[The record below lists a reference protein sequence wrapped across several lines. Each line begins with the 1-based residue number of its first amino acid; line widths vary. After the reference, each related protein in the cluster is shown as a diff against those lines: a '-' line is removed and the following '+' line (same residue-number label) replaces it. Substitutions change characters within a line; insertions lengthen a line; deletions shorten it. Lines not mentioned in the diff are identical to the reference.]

1 MISNSDYTQDYTHEY
16 QLAETAYLQGNYQQS
31 ATIIDGLVSKFSNDP
46 SVRLLRGHIYCYGLY
61 QYEIGKKEYER
72 VLKISTD
79 PEFLQFA
86 NSGLEYANSCL
97 SQMDDAPEERFHQGL
112 DRQQFNGGDSGGH
125 YRETTADPAEL
136 LTWRQPEDL
145 TADEDFDLA
154 ALNFNV
160 DVSGQL
166 FPSQVT
172 DYFSIDSN
180 TSDQKQSQVAT
191 GYHNNEQET
200 LTDAF
205 AFGYTQEDG
214 SEDLAGNPFD
224 ALPVAATAEAVDD
237 TGFFNISPAA
247 HRAFATF
254 DPDRTATSQ
263 ADSASERHDTPAASS
278 TNDRAQTAAA
288 EHQDRQFTLDD
299 PQELA
304 SRPTMIFN
312 PKASTMQHGEN
323 SSPAVD
329 EAAARAEA
337 AASSAFV
344 PENHQNGDRVSFSV
358 EDISDALNE
367 ISGALPLAWPPTGQQ
382 AGTANWLT
390 DDRAEA
396 AETNRANGGNGYSD
410 VDLDIASMGISPALQ
425 AAFQPHSTTSGSLH
439 NGRGAALND
448 SSEPSFMNNH
458 GNSGPISGDEPQ
470 SGFLDLPDDFL
481 DRATPSSFNIPR
493 SSGMFD
499 DSSTFINGV
508 SISGIKNP
516 QPGTISNIYR
526 EDGPNMTNL
535 VTPQGIFAPFENASF
550 QKKQWLIS
558 SVAGIGT
565 ALAIAGATCVM
576 SLTLDAKKEAVR
588 TPLQQAG
595 GIMALVGGLTSFGV
609 ATLLAGRYTKQVGR
623 GVRDLQSNF
632 EQVAQG
638 NMTARATIAS
648 QDELGQL
655 ASSFNYMLQSVV
667 VSNSEAQRKAREM
680 EQAKDELQRQVIRLL
695 DDVEGAARGDLTV
708 KAEVTAD
715 VLGAVADSFNL
726 TIDSLRQIVQQV
738 QVAAVQVNQGST
750 ESEAFA
756 RRLSSDA
763 LSQAEELAVTV
774 NSVQMMTASIK
785 RVAESARESEEVA
798 RTASSTALR
807 GGEAVDRT
815 VAGIQEIRETVA
827 ESTRKVKR
835 LAESSQQISQIVSVI
850 SQIAS
855 RTNLLALNA
864 SIEAARA
871 GESGKGFAIVADE
884 VRQLADRS
892 AKALKEIEHI
902 VLQIQSETGSVMA
915 AMEQGTQQVI
925 QGTKLAEQA
934 KRSLD
939 DIIQVSNRI
948 DALVRSITSDTIEQR
963 ETSKAVTEVMQSVE
977 IQAQST
983 SQEAQKVSSS
993 LENLVVVARNLL
1005 TYVERFKVE

>member
-1 MISNSDYTQDYTHEY
+1 MISNPDRMQDYTQDY
-16 QLAETAYLQGNYQQS
+16 QLAEAAYLQGNYEK
-31 ATIIDGLVSKFSNDP
+31 AAEIIDPLVTKFQDDP

-61 QYEIGKKEYER
+61 QYEIGKKEYEY
-72 VLKISTD
+72 VLTISTD

-86 NSGLEYANSCL
+86 NSGLEYATSCL
-97 SQMDDAPEERFHQGL
+97 SEAG
-112 DRQQFNGGDSGGH
+112 DRSSQQQFKDGDSGGH
-125 YRETTADPAEL
+125 YRDTSADSAEL

-160 DVSGQL
+160 DMSGQL
-166 FPSQVT
+166 FPTQAT
-172 DYFSIDSN
+172 DYFFSADTNVSN
-180 TSDQKQSQVAT
+180 QQQPPLTT
-191 GYHNNEQET
+191 GFHHDEQET

-205 AFGYTQEDG
+205 AFGYTQDNDATENPGDG
-214 SEDLAGNPFD
+214 IFHNLPLSATSE
-224 ALPVAATAEAVDD
+224 AADD
-237 TGFFNISPAA
+237 TGFFNISPAD
-247 HRAFATF
+247 HRAFASF
-254 DPDRTATSQ
+254 DPDRSGSTFESAARVDAALGEKESKLDRPVVDNRSQ
-263 ADSASERHDTPAASS
+263 SKFHPDEPTPLS
-278 TNDRAQTAAA
+278 D
-288 EHQDRQFTLDD
+288 
-299 PQELA
+299 
-304 SRPTMIFN
+304 RPTMIFSN
-312 PKASTMQHGEN
+312 D
-323 SSPAVD
+323 SPNQIANNNEKDLAPV
-329 EAAARAEA
+329 A
-337 AASSAFV
+337 
-344 PENHQNGDRVSFSV
+344 FSV
-358 EDISDALNE
+358 EDISGALNE
-367 ISGALPLAWPPTGQQ
+367 ISGALPMAWPPVNHSSDNSSWMNDDSPGDALKIETERELNKPATNDFTDFGVAQVFQEAFNPQAFNLATENHLESPSNPQFTPVGQPEQ
-382 AGTANWLT
+382 ASI
-390 DDRAEA
+390 DDRE
-396 AETNRANGGNGYSD
+396 
-410 VDLDIASMGISPALQ
+410 L
-425 AAFQPHSTTSGSLH
+425 
-439 NGRGAALND
+439 
-448 SSEPSFMNNH
+448 
-458 GNSGPISGDEPQ
+458 Q

-481 DRATPSSFNIPR
+481 QQPAPASTDMPKSSA
-493 SSGMFD
+493 MFD

-508 SISGIKNP
+508 SISGIKS
-516 QPGTISNIYR
+516 QPPGAMSSIYR
-526 EDGPNMTNL
+526 DDRSHLTNIA
-535 VTPQGIFAPFENASF
+535 PAQGMFAPFENASF

-558 SVAGIGT
+558 SAAGLG
-565 ALAIAGATCVM
+565 AAVAIAGVTFVS
-576 SLTLDAKKEAVR
+576 SLTLPKNAEAAR
-588 TPLQQAG
+588 EPLRNAG
-595 GIMALVGGLTSFGV
+595 FVMMMVGGLTSFGI
-609 ATLLAGRYTKQVGR
+609 TKFLTGRYTKQVSR
-623 GVRDLQSNF
+623 SVRDLQSNF
-632 EQVAQG
+632 EQVSQG
-638 NMTARATIAS
+638 NMSARAMVSS
-648 QDELGQL
+648 QDELGL
-655 ASSFNYMLQSVV
+655 LSSSFNYMLQSVV
-667 VSNSEAQRKAREM
+667 TSNSEAQRKARDM
-680 EQAKDELQRQVIRLL
+680 ELAKDELQRQVIRLL

-738 QVAAVQVNQGST
+738 QVAAVQVNQSST

-807 GGEAVDRT
+807 GGEAVERT

>member
-1 MISNSDYTQDYTHEY
+1 LTGSKMISNSDYAQDQAQDYAQEY
-16 QLAETAYLQGNYQQS
+16 QLAEAAYLQGDYQHA
-31 ATIIDGLVSKFSNDP
+31 ATIIDKLVAKCNTDP

-61 QYEIGKKEYER
+61 QYEIGRQEYEY
-72 VLKISTD
+72 VLSISAD
-79 PEFLQFA
+79 DEFIQFA
-86 NSGLEYANSCL
+86 TSGLEYAKSCL
-97 SQMDDAPEERFHQGL
+97 SQMGERADNGKF
-112 DRQQFNGGDSGGH
+112 DNGGDSGGH
-125 YRETTADPAEL
+125 YRQTAADSAEL

-160 DVSGQL
+160 DPSGQL
-166 FPSQVT
+166 FPTQAT
-172 DYFSIDSN
+172 DFFASN
-180 TSDQKQSQVAT
+180 DDPHVKHPPAVAT
-191 GYHNNEQET
+191 GFHNNEQET

-205 AFGYTQEDG
+205 AFGYTQDNSK
-214 SEDLAGNPFD
+214 SEDLGESPFSIEQNHTSKAAAAD
-224 ALPVAATAEAVDD
+224 AD

-247 HRAFATF
+247 QRAFASF
-254 DPDRTATSQ
+254 DPDVERGSEPASPPSDRQSPADLQFDTHDSSNNPTILSFSGDAALDLEFSPPVATATNNV
-263 ADSASERHDTPAASS
+263 D
-278 TNDRAQTAAA
+278 DRNAQI
-288 EHQDRQFTLDD
+288 D
-299 PQELA
+299 
-304 SRPTMIFN
+304 
-312 PKASTMQHGEN
+312 
-323 SSPAVD
+323 
-329 EAAARAEA
+329 
-337 AASSAFV
+337 
-344 PENHQNGDRVSFSV
+344 FSV
-358 EDISDALNE
+358 EDISDALNQ
-367 ISGALPLAWPPTGQQ
+367 ISGALPQAWPPTSQQ
-382 AGTANWLT
+382 SSTPNWLADSYDVEHESANHRST
-390 DDRAEA
+390 GEMDDL
-396 AETNRANGGNGYSD
+396 
-410 VDLDIASMGISPALQ
+410 LDISSSNNLAPSLQEAFKPQPASQPEWKN
-425 AAFQPHSTTSGSLH
+425 AASIVDAEES
-439 NGRGAALND
+439 
-448 SSEPSFMNNH
+448 
-458 GNSGPISGDEPQ
+458 Q
-470 SGFLDLPDDFL
+470 SGFFDLPDDL
-481 DRATPSSFNIPR
+481 MEQVTPSSMQMPK

-508 SISGIKNP
+508 SISGIKTP
-516 QPGTISNIYR
+516 QTGYSSNVYR
-526 EDGPNMTNL
+526 EDSSNMTNF
-535 VTPQGIFAPFENASF
+535 TPQQGVFAPFENASL

-558 SVAGIGT
+558 GAAGLS
-565 ALAIAGATCVM
+565 AAVAIAGITFGI
-576 SLTLDAKKEAVR
+576 SLTAKNTAR
-588 TPLQQAG
+588 NPIQNAGLIAALFG
-595 GIMALVGGLTSFGV
+595 GITSLGVTRILT
-609 ATLLAGRYTKQVGR
+609 GRYTKQVNR
-623 GVRDLQSNF
+623 SVLDLQANF

-638 NMTARATIAS
+638 NMGARATVYS

-655 ASSFNYMLQSVV
+655 SSSFNYMLQSVV
-667 VSNSEAQRKAREM
+667 TSNSEAQRKAREM

-798 RTASSTALR
+798 RTASSTALK

-892 AKALKEIEHI
+892 AKALKEIEQI
-902 VLQIQSETGSVMA
+902 VLQIQSETGQVMA

-948 DALVRSITSDTIEQR
+948 DALVRSITTDTIEQR

>member
-1 MISNSDYTQDYTHEY
+1 MISNADRMQDYTQDY
-16 QLAETAYLQGNYQQS
+16 QLAEAAYLQGNYEK
-31 ATIIDGLVSKFSNDP
+31 AAAIIDTLVTKFHDDP

-61 QYEIGKKEYER
+61 QYEIGKKEYEY
-72 VLKISTD
+72 VLGIATD
-79 PEFLQFA
+79 PEFIQFA
-86 NSGLEYANSCL
+86 NSGLEYATSCL
-97 SQMDDAPEERFHQGL
+97 SQTSEASAQER
-112 DRQQFNGGDSGGH
+112 FNGGDSGGH
-125 YRETTADPAEL
+125 YRDTSADSAEL

-160 DVSGQL
+160 DMSGQL
-166 FPSQVT
+166 FPSQGT
-172 DYFSIDSN
+172 DFFAIETNAPS
-180 TSDQKQSQVAT
+180 QKPPPVAT
-191 GYHNNEQET
+191 GFYNNEQET

-205 AFGYTQEDG
+205 AFGYDRTDNPSNQVF
-214 SEDLAGNPFD
+214 EDLP
-224 ALPVAATAEAVDD
+224 LAATSEAADD

-254 DPDRTATSQ
+254 DPDL
-263 ADSASERHDTPAASS
+263 ASEKATAPTREEPLGVAERPTLVVPV
-278 TNDRAQTAAA
+278 NGAAA
-288 EHQDRQFTLDD
+288 HL
-299 PQELA
+299 
-304 SRPTMIFN
+304 
-312 PKASTMQHGEN
+312 
-323 SSPAVD
+323 
-329 EAAARAEA
+329 
-337 AASSAFV
+337 V
-344 PENHQNGDRVSFSV
+344 PEQVEFSV

-367 ISGALPLAWPPTGQQ
+367 ISGALPMAWPPTAQSSE
-382 AGTANWLT
+382 TPNWMSANSIADNL
-390 DDRAEA
+390 DDRPRVQ
-396 AETNRANGGNGYSD
+396 NNGMAPDGFDLAVAQVFQDTFQPQSSD
-410 VDLDIASMGISPALQ
+410 VLATNSPEPTPKPQFTGIDRQLAS
-425 AAFQPHSTTSGSLH
+425 T
-439 NGRGAALND
+439 ND
-448 SSEPSFMNNH
+448 D
-458 GNSGPISGDEPQ
+458 GPQ
-470 SGFLDLPDDFL
+470 SGFFDLPDNFL
-481 DRATPSSFNIPR
+481 EQPVPSAIVLPK

-508 SISGIKNP
+508 SISGIKN
-516 QPGTISNIYR
+516 QPGGSISNIYR
-526 EDGPNMTNL
+526 EDSPNMTNL
-535 VTPQGIFAPFENASF
+535 TPSQGMFAPFENASF

-558 SVAGIGT
+558 GAAGLG
-565 ALAIAGATCVM
+565 AAVAIASVTFATSM
-576 SLTLDAKKEAVR
+576 SLAPRDAARE
-588 TPLQQAG
+588 PLQKAG
-595 GIMALVGGLTSFGV
+595 ALMMLVGGLTSFGI
-609 ATLLAGRYTKQVGR
+609 TKILTGRYTKQVSR
-623 GVRDLQSNF
+623 SVRDLQSNF

-638 NMTARATIAS
+638 NMGARASVSS
-648 QDELGQL
+648 QDELGL
-655 ASSFNYMLQSVV
+655 LSSSFNYMLQSVV
-667 VSNSEAQRKAREM
+667 TSNSEAQRKAREM
-680 EQAKDELQRQVIRLL
+680 ELAKDELQRQVIRLL

-738 QVAAVQVNQGST
+738 QVAAVQVNQSST

-807 GGEAVDRT
+807 GGEAVERT

-902 VLQIQSETGSVMA
+902 VLQIQSETGQVMA

-925 QGTKLAEQA
+925 AGTKLAEQA

-948 DALVRSITSDTIEQR
+948 DSLVRSITSDTIEQR

>member
-1 MISNSDYTQDYTHEY
+1 MVSNSDYAQDYAAEY
-16 QLAETAYLQGNYQQS
+16 QFAETAYLQGNYEKA
-31 ATIIDGLVSKFSNDP
+31 ATIIDTLVAKFETDP

-61 QYEIGKKEYER
+61 QHEIGKKEYEY

-79 PEFLQFA
+79 PEFIQFA

-97 SQMDDAPEERFHQGL
+97 TQGTTSAHL
-112 DRQQFNGGDSGGH
+112 DRFNGGDSGGH
-125 YRETTADPAEL
+125 YRETTVDSAEL

-145 TADEDFDLA
+145 ASDEDFDLA

-160 DVSGQL
+160 DTSGQL
-166 FPSQVT
+166 FTTQGT
-172 DYFSIDSN
+172 DFFSIDGESSEQN
-180 TSDQKQSQVAT
+180 GKHRGKYQPVAT
-191 GYHNNEQET
+191 GFYNNEQET
-200 LTDAF
+200 LSDAF
-205 AFGYTQEDG
+205 AFGYNPEDKDNESQELD
-214 SEDLAGNPFD
+214 SPFRVD
-224 ALPVAATAEAVDD
+224 AEPISSGEPSNSTTD
-237 TGFFNISPAA
+237 FFNISPAA
-247 HRAFATF
+247 HRAFASF
-254 DPDRTATSQ
+254 DPDLAVAGAANNRPEQPSDKYDDPVDDPSNRATMLFSS
-263 ADSASERHDTPAASS
+263 DLHSSSSEPNSPLPATPVGAASRS
-278 TNDRAQTAAA
+278 
-288 EHQDRQFTLDD
+288 E
-299 PQELA
+299 
-304 SRPTMIFN
+304 
-312 PKASTMQHGEN
+312 QH
-323 SSPAVD
+323 PAHPSD
-329 EAAARAEA
+329 
-337 AASSAFV
+337 
-344 PENHQNGDRVSFSV
+344 FSV
-358 EDISDALNE
+358 EEISDALNQM
-367 ISGALPLAWPPTGQQ
+367 SGALPQAWPPTNQQ
-382 AGTANWLT
+382 SNTPNWLT
-390 DDRAEA
+390 
-396 AETNRANGGNGYSD
+396 ETYGSKSPEQQLESSSEERLRQRYAISD
-410 VDLDIASMGISPALQ
+410 ALNIPKEDSRGLGVL
-425 AAFQPHSTTSGSLH
+425 AAF
-439 NGRGAALND
+439 D
-448 SSEPSFMNNH
+448 SSSPNADAVSAFNA
-458 GNSGPISGDEPQ
+458 DETQ
-470 SGFLDLPDDFL
+470 SGFFDMPDDL
-481 DRATPSSFNIPR
+481 LQQPTPSSLQMPK
-493 SSGMFD
+493 SSSMFD
-499 DSSTFINGV
+499 DSSTFISGV
-508 SISGIKNP
+508 SISGIKSKP
-516 QPGTISNIYR
+516 PGVSNIYH
-526 EDGPNMTNL
+526 ESDSILTNISSD
-535 VTPQGIFAPFENASF
+535 QGMFKPFENASL

-558 SVAGIGT
+558 GAAGLG
-565 ALAIAGATCVM
+565 AGVAIAGITFVSSM
-576 SLTLDAKKEAVR
+576 NLPKDVR
-588 TPLQQAG
+588 QPLQQAG
-595 GIMALVGGLTSFGV
+595 GIMMIVAGLTSFGV
-609 ATLLAGRYTKQVGR
+609 TRVLTGRYTRQVSR
-623 GVRDLQSNF
+623 AVRDLQANF
-632 EQVAQG
+632 EQVSQG
-638 NMTARATIAS
+638 NMGARATAYTA
-648 QDELGQL
+648 DELGQL
-655 ASSFNYMLQSVV
+655 SSSFNDMLQSVIT
-667 VSNSEAQRKAREM
+667 SNSEAQRKAREM

-738 QVAAVQVNQGST
+738 QVAAVQVNQSST

-798 RTASSTALR
+798 RTTSATALR
-807 GGEAVDRT
+807 GGEAVERT

-892 AKALKEIEHI
+892 AKALKEIEQI

-925 QGTKLAEQA
+925 AGTKLAEQA

-948 DALVRSITSDTIEQR
+948 DALVRSITTDTIEQR
-963 ETSKAVTEVMQSVE
+963 ETSKAVTEVMQTVE

>member
-1 MISNSDYTQDYTHEY
+1 MISNADRMQDYTQDY
-16 QLAETAYLQGNYQQS
+16 QLAEAAYLQGNYEK
-31 ATIIDGLVSKFSNDP
+31 AAAIIDSLVTKFHDDP

-61 QYEIGKKEYER
+61 QYEIGKKEYEY
-72 VLKISTD
+72 VLKIATD
-79 PEFLQFA
+79 PEFIQFA
-86 NSGLEYANSCL
+86 SSGLEYATSCL
-97 SQMDDAPEERFHQGL
+97 SQTSASSVPES
-112 DRQQFNGGDSGGH
+112 FNGGDSGGH
-125 YRETTADPAEL
+125 YRDTSADSAEL

-160 DVSGQL
+160 DMSGQL
-166 FPSQVT
+166 FPNQGTDFFAIETNAPSQ
-172 DYFSIDSN
+172 
-180 TSDQKQSQVAT
+180 KPPPVAT
-191 GYHNNEQET
+191 GFYNNEQET

-205 AFGYTQEDG
+205 AFGYDRNDNPSNQLF
-214 SEDLAGNPFD
+214 EDLP
-224 ALPVAATAEAVDD
+224 LATTSEASDD

-247 HRAFATF
+247 HRAFASF
-254 DPDRTATSQ
+254 DPDLANEKATAP
-263 ADSASERHDTPAASS
+263 AREEPLEVAERPTLVVPVNGAAS
-278 TNDRAQTAAA
+278 
-288 EHQDRQFTLDD
+288 H
-299 PQELA
+299 P
-304 SRPTMIFN
+304 
-312 PKASTMQHGEN
+312 
-323 SSPAVD
+323 
-329 EAAARAEA
+329 
-337 AASSAFV
+337 V
-344 PENHQNGDRVSFSV
+344 PEQLEFSV

-367 ISGALPLAWPPTGQQ
+367 ISGALPMAWPPTAQSSPETPNWM
-382 AGTANWLT
+382 TANSIADNLE
-390 DDRAEA
+390 DRPQVQNNGA
-396 AETNRANGGNGYSD
+396 APDGF
-410 VDLDIASMGISPALQ
+410 DLAVAQVFQDT
-425 AAFQPHSTTSGSLH
+425 FQP
-439 NGRGAALND
+439 AANMATN
-448 SSEPSFMNNH
+448 SSEPTPKPQFTGIDRQLASMNDD
-458 GNSGPISGDEPQ
+458 GPL
-470 SGFLDLPDDFL
+470 SGFFDIPDNFL
-481 DRATPSSFNIPR
+481 DQPVPSAIVMPK

-508 SISGIKNP
+508 SISGIKN
-516 QPGTISNIYR
+516 QPGGPISNIYR
-526 EDGPNMTNL
+526 EDSPNITNL
-535 VTPQGIFAPFENASF
+535 TPSQGMFAPFENASF

-558 SVAGIGT
+558 GAAGLG
-565 ALAIAGATCVM
+565 AAVAIATVTFATSM
-576 SLTLDAKKEAVR
+576 SLAPRDAARE
-588 TPLQQAG
+588 PLQKAG
-595 GIMALVGGLTSFGV
+595 ALMMLVGGLTSFGI
-609 ATLLAGRYTKQVGR
+609 TKILTGRYTKQVSR
-623 GVRDLQSNF
+623 SVRDLQSNF

-638 NMTARATIAS
+638 NMGARASVSS
-648 QDELGQL
+648 QDELGL
-655 ASSFNYMLQSVV
+655 LSSSFNYMLQSVV
-667 VSNSEAQRKAREM
+667 TSNSEAQRKAREM
-680 EQAKDELQRQVIRLL
+680 ELAKDELQRQVIRLL

-738 QVAAVQVNQGST
+738 QVAAVQVNQSST

-798 RTASSTALR
+798 RTASSTALK
-807 GGEAVDRT
+807 GGEAVERT

-902 VLQIQSETGSVMA
+902 VLQIQSETGQVMA

-925 QGTKLAEQA
+925 AGTKLAEQA

-948 DALVRSITSDTIEQR
+948 DSLVRSITSDTIEQR

>member
-1 MISNSDYTQDYTHEY
+1 MISNPDRMQDYTQDY
-16 QLAETAYLQGNYQQS
+16 QLAEAAYLQGNYEKS
-31 ATIIDGLVSKFSNDP
+31 ATIIDTLVAKFQDDP

-61 QYEIGKKEYER
+61 QYEIGKKEYEY
-72 VLKISTD
+72 VIGISTD
-79 PEFLQFA
+79 EEFLQFA
-86 NSGLEYANSCL
+86 HSGLEYANSCL
-97 SQMDDAPEERFHQGL
+97 SQMGDVASQS
-112 DRQQFNGGDSGGH
+112 QFNGGDSGGH
-125 YRETTADPAEL
+125 YRDTSADSAEL

-160 DVSGQL
+160 DMSGQL
-166 FPSQVT
+166 FPSQAT
-172 DYFSIDSN
+172 DFFGAETHTPS
-180 TSDQKQSQVAT
+180 QKSPQVAT
-191 GYHNNEQET
+191 GFYNNEQET

-205 AFGYTQEDG
+205 AFGYDRPNEDP
-214 SEDLAGNPFD
+214 SHQLFNDLPLAKS
-224 ALPVAATAEAVDD
+224 AEAADD

-254 DPDRTATSQ
+254 DPDRPDEKAAQSSSTPAPAMEKSVPQ
-263 ADSASERHDTPAASS
+263 PLASED
-278 TNDRAQTAAA
+278 
-288 EHQDRQFTLDD
+288 
-299 PQELA
+299 
-304 SRPTMIFN
+304 RPTMIV
-312 PKASTMQHGEN
+312 AAQSSSESTDRQTQQP
-323 SSPAVD
+323 PAEFD
-329 EAAARAEA
+329 PQPA
-337 AASSAFV
+337 
-344 PENHQNGDRVSFSV
+344 HQIEFSV

-367 ISGALPLAWPPTGQQ
+367 ISGSLPMAWPPTAQSSDPANWMNENSRPDGHDRDLADQQ
-382 AGTANWLT
+382 A
-390 DDRAEA
+390 DDREF
-396 AETNRANGGNGYSD
+396 D
-410 VDLDIASMGISPALQ
+410 VAQ
-425 AAFQPHSTTSGSLH
+425 VFQEAFQPQAGIQNLANSPESPFVTSAQQLSDS
-439 NGRGAALND
+439 GA
-448 SSEPSFMNNH
+448 
-458 GNSGPISGDEPQ
+458 GGPQ
-470 SGFLDLPDDFL
+470 SGFFDLPDNFL
-481 DRATPSSFNIPR
+481 EQSPPASINMPK

-508 SISGIKNP
+508 SISGIKQ
-516 QPGTISNIYR
+516 QPHGTISNIYR
-526 EDGPNMTNL
+526 EDSPNMTNL
-535 VTPQGIFAPFENASF
+535 TPERGLFAPFENASF

-558 SVAGIGT
+558 GAAGLGAAI
-565 ALAIAGATCVM
+565 AIAGVTFVS
-576 SLTLDAKKEAVR
+576 SLNLPESAKSAREPLRNAGMMMTL
-588 TPLQQAG
+588 
-595 GIMALVGGLTSFGV
+595 IGGLTSFGI
-609 ATLLAGRYTKQVGR
+609 TRLLIGRYTKQVSR
-623 GVRDLQSNF
+623 SVRDLQSNF

-638 NMTARATIAS
+638 NMGARATVSS
-648 QDELGQL
+648 QDELGL
-655 ASSFNYMLQSVV
+655 LSSSFNYMLQSVV
-667 VSNSEAQRKAREM
+667 TSNSEAQRKAREM
-680 EQAKDELQRQVIRLL
+680 ELAKDELQRQVIRLL

-738 QVAAVQVNQGST
+738 QVAAVQVNQSST

-798 RTASSTALR
+798 RTASSTALK
-807 GGEAVDRT
+807 GGEAVERT

-902 VLQIQSETGSVMA
+902 VLQIQSETGQVMA

-925 QGTKLAEQA
+925 AGTKLAEQA

-948 DALVRSITSDTIEQR
+948 DSLVRSITSDTIEQR

>member
-1 MISNSDYTQDYTHEY
+1 MISNPDRMQDYTQDY
-16 QLAETAYLQGNYQQS
+16 QLAEAAYLQGNYEKA
-31 ATIIDGLVSKFSNDP
+31 ATIIDTLVAKFQDDP

-61 QYEIGKKEYER
+61 QYEIGKKEYEY
-72 VLKISTD
+72 VIGISTD
-79 PEFLQFA
+79 DEFLQFA
-86 NSGLEYANSCL
+86 HSGLEYADSCL
-97 SQMDDAPEERFHQGL
+97 SQMGDVANQS
-112 DRQQFNGGDSGGH
+112 QFNGGDSGGH
-125 YRETTADPAEL
+125 YRETSADSAEL

-160 DVSGQL
+160 DMSGQL
-166 FPSQVT
+166 FPNQATDFFAAETYTPSQK
-172 DYFSIDSN
+172 S
-180 TSDQKQSQVAT
+180 SQVAT
-191 GYHNNEQET
+191 GFYNNEQET

-205 AFGYTQEDG
+205 AFGYDRPNEDP
-214 SEDLAGNPFD
+214 SHQLFNELPLA
-224 ALPVAATAEAVDD
+224 TSAEASDD

-254 DPDRTATSQ
+254 NPDRPADEKAAQSSSTAAPVMEKSVPQ
-263 ADSASERHDTPAASS
+263 PFLASED
-278 TNDRAQTAAA
+278 
-288 EHQDRQFTLDD
+288 
-299 PQELA
+299 
-304 SRPTMIFN
+304 RPTMIVT
-312 PKASTMQHGEN
+312 AQSSSESTDRPQQ
-323 SSPAVD
+323 
-329 EAAARAEA
+329 AAAEFDPQPADQIE
-337 AASSAFV
+337 
-344 PENHQNGDRVSFSV
+344 FSV

-367 ISGALPLAWPPTGQQ
+367 ISGALPMAWPPTGQSSDPS
-382 AGTANWLT
+382 NWMSENSHPEDL
-390 DDRAEA
+390 DDRDLAEQQA
-396 AETNRANGGNGYSD
+396 DDREFD
-410 VDLDIASMGISPALQ
+410 VAQVFQD
-425 AAFQPHSTTSGSLH
+425 AFQPQAGIKMANSPESPFATTEQQLAAV
-439 NGRGAALND
+439 GA
-448 SSEPSFMNNH
+448 
-458 GNSGPISGDEPQ
+458 GGPQ
-470 SGFLDLPDDFL
+470 SGFFDLPDNFL
-481 DRATPSSFNIPR
+481 EQSAPSSINMPK

-508 SISGIKNP
+508 SISGIKQ
-516 QPGTISNIYR
+516 QPHGVISNIYR
-526 EDGPNMTNL
+526 EDSPNMTNL
-535 VTPQGIFAPFENASF
+535 TPNRGLLAPFENASF

-558 SVAGIGT
+558 GAAGLGAAI
-565 ALAIAGATCVM
+565 AIAGVTFVS
-576 SLTLDAKKEAVR
+576 SLNLPEKAKSSAGE
-588 TPLQQAG
+588 PLRNAG
-595 GIMALVGGLTSFGV
+595 MMMTLVGGLTSFGI
-609 ATLLAGRYTKQVGR
+609 TRLLIGRYTKQVSR
-623 GVRDLQSNF
+623 SVRDLQSNF

-638 NMTARATIAS
+638 NMGARATVSS
-648 QDELGQL
+648 QDELGL
-655 ASSFNYMLQSVV
+655 LSSSFNYMLQSVV
-667 VSNSEAQRKAREM
+667 TSNSEAQRKAREM
-680 EQAKDELQRQVIRLL
+680 ELAKDELQRQVIRLL

-738 QVAAVQVNQGST
+738 QVAAVQVNQSST

-807 GGEAVDRT
+807 GGEAVERT

-902 VLQIQSETGSVMA
+902 VLQIQSETGQVMA

-925 QGTKLAEQA
+925 AGTKLAEQA

-948 DALVRSITSDTIEQR
+948 DSLVRSITSDTIEQR

>member
-1 MISNSDYTQDYTHEY
+1 MISNPDRMQDYTQDY
-16 QLAETAYLQGNYQQS
+16 QLAEAAYLQGNYEKA
-31 ATIIDGLVSKFSNDP
+31 ATIIDTLVTKFQDDP

-61 QYEIGKKEYER
+61 QYEIGKKEYEH
-72 VLKISTD
+72 VIGICND
-79 PEFLQFA
+79 DEFLQFA
-86 NSGLEYANSCL
+86 HSGLEYANSCL
-97 SQMDDAPEERFHQGL
+97 SQMGDPVDKG
-112 DRQQFNGGDSGGH
+112 QFNGDSGGH
-125 YRETTADPAEL
+125 YRDTSADSAEL

-160 DVSGQL
+160 DTSGQL
-166 FPSQVT
+166 FPNQST
-172 DYFSIDSN
+172 DFFSVETTAN
-180 TSDQKQSQVAT
+180 GQKPPQVAT
-191 GYHNNEQET
+191 GFHNNEQET
-200 LTDAF
+200 LSDAF
-205 AFGYTQEDG
+205 AFGYDRPDNPSDQLFN
-214 SEDLAGNPFD
+214 DLP
-224 ALPVAATAEAVDD
+224 LATTSEAVDD

-247 HRAFATF
+247 HRAVARF
-254 DPDRTATSQ
+254 DPDRQEEKAADAHSGDEAPVSAQPNLQSDRDARMAAT
-263 ADSASERHDTPAASS
+263 
-278 TNDRAQTAAA
+278 DR
-288 EHQDRQFTLDD
+288 
-299 PQELA
+299 
-304 SRPTMIFN
+304 STMIVAIN
-312 PKASTMQHGEN
+312 ETADKN
-323 SSPAVD
+323 SDVVAQ
-329 EAAARAEA
+329 
-337 AASSAFV
+337 
-344 PENHQNGDRVSFSV
+344 PEPPIEFSV

-367 ISGALPLAWPPTGQQ
+367 ISGALPLAWPPTAQSADLPNWMSDNSSPSDRGDPAQGQNEHPDLSYVDVVPIFQ
-382 AGTANWLT
+382 AVQPQAVVPIAAGASESPFAAIEQQLAAAN
-390 DDRAEA
+390 
-396 AETNRANGGNGYSD
+396 
-410 VDLDIASMGISPALQ
+410 VDG
-425 AAFQPHSTTSGSLH
+425 
-439 NGRGAALND
+439 
-448 SSEPSFMNNH
+448 
-458 GNSGPISGDEPQ
+458 PQ
-470 SGFLDLPDDFL
+470 SGFFDLPDNFL
-481 DRATPSSFNIPR
+481 EQQASFSANIPK

-508 SISGIKNP
+508 SISGIKN
-516 QPGTISNIYR
+516 QPHGVISNIYR
-526 EDGPNMTNL
+526 EDDSPNMTNM
-535 VTPQGIFAPFENASF
+535 TSPQGIFAPFESASF

-558 SVAGIGT
+558 GAAGLGAAI
-565 ALAIAGATCVM
+565 AIAGVTFVS
-576 SLTLDAKKEAVR
+576 SLTLDSRDAAARE
-588 TPLQQAG
+588 PLQKAG
-595 GIMALVGGLTSFGV
+595 ALMMLLGGLSSFGI
-609 ATLLAGRYTKQVGR
+609 TKILTGRYTKQVSR
-623 GVRDLQSNF
+623 SVRDLQSNF

-638 NMTARATIAS
+638 NMSARATVSS
-648 QDELGQL
+648 QDELGL
-655 ASSFNYMLQSVV
+655 LSSSFNYMLQSVV
-667 VSNSEAQRKAREM
+667 TSNSEAQRKAREM
-680 EQAKDELQRQVIRLL
+680 ELAKDELQRQVIRLL

-738 QVAAVQVNQGST
+738 QVAAVQVNQSST

-807 GGEAVDRT
+807 GGEAVERT

>member
-1 MISNSDYTQDYTHEY
+1 MISNSDYAQDHTQDYAQEY
-16 QLAETAYLQGNYQQS
+16 QLAEAAYLQGNYEK
-31 ATIIDGLVSKFSNDP
+31 AAAIIDPLVGKFNTDP

-61 QYEIGKKEYER
+61 QYEIGKKEYEY
-72 VLKISTD
+72 VLSISAD
-79 PEFLQFA
+79 AEFIQFA

-97 SQMDDAPEERFHQGL
+97 SQMGDRANNDRFNH
-112 DRQQFNGGDSGGH
+112 GGDSGGH
-125 YRETTADPAEL
+125 YRETAADSAEL

-145 TADEDFDLA
+145 ATDEDFDLA

-160 DVSGQL
+160 DASGQL
-166 FPSQVT
+166 FPSQAT
-172 DYFSIDSN
+172 DFFS
-180 TSDQKQSQVAT
+180 SDDDVPGKNPPSVAT
-191 GYHNNEQET
+191 GFYNNEQET

-205 AFGYTQEDG
+205 AFGYTQDNSNSTDLG
-214 SEDLAGNPFD
+214 DLPFASEDAPAAG
-224 ALPVAATAEAVDD
+224 AD

-247 HRAFATF
+247 QRAFASF
-254 DPDRTATSQ
+254 DPDVELPGTNPVVNATKPVANATNPV
-263 ADSASERHDTPAASS
+263 ADAFDQINSGSLDLSNNPTILSFSGDMQSIATTTTP
-278 TNDRAQTAAA
+278 
-288 EHQDRQFTLDD
+288 EQDG
-299 PQELA
+299 QE
-304 SRPTMIFN
+304 
-312 PKASTMQHGEN
+312 
-323 SSPAVD
+323 D
-329 EAAARAEA
+329 
-337 AASSAFV
+337 
-344 PENHQNGDRVSFSV
+344 FSV
-358 EDISDALNE
+358 EDISDALNQ
-367 ISGALPLAWPPTGQQ
+367 ISGALPQAWPPTSQQ
-382 AGTANWLT
+382 SSTPNWLT
-390 DDRAEA
+390 D
-396 AETNRANGGNGYSD
+396 G
-410 VDLDIASMGISPALQ
+410 Q
-425 AAFQPHSTTSGSLH
+425 AAGSNQIGSIDMDDDLEMTNVNILAPSLQYAFEPQAERSNSDLNSGSP
-439 NGRGAALND
+439 D
-448 SSEPSFMNNH
+448 FD
-458 GNSGPISGDEPQ
+458 GDDTP
-470 SGFLDLPDDFL
+470 SGFFDLPDDL
-481 DRATPSSFNIPR
+481 LEQGTPSSFQLPK

-508 SISGIKNP
+508 SISGIKTP
-516 QPGTISNIYR
+516 QTGYSSNVYR
-526 EDGPNMTNL
+526 EDSTNMTNFA
-535 VTPQGIFAPFENASF
+535 PQQGVFAPFENASF

-558 SVAGIGT
+558 GAAGLS
-565 ALAIAGATCVM
+565 AAVAIAGITFATSM
-576 SLTLDAKKEAVR
+576 TTTKAAR
-588 TPLQQAG
+588 APLQQAG
-595 GIMALVGGLTSFGV
+595 GLMMILGGLTSFGI
-609 ATLLAGRYTKQVGR
+609 TKLLTGRYTKQVNR
-623 GVRDLQSNF
+623 SVLDLQANF

-638 NMTARATIAS
+638 NMSARATIYS

-655 ASSFNYMLQSVV
+655 SSSFNYMLQSVV
-667 VSNSEAQRKAREM
+667 TSNSEAQRKAREM

-738 QVAAVQVNQGST
+738 QVAAVQVNQSST

-798 RTASSTALR
+798 RTASSTALK
-807 GGEAVDRT
+807 GGEAVALT

-892 AKALKEIEHI
+892 AKALKEIELI
-902 VLQIQSETGSVMA
+902 VHQIQGETASVMT

-948 DALVRSITSDTIEQR
+948 DALVRSITTDTIEQR

>member
-1 MISNSDYTQDYTHEY
+1 MISNSDYTQDYTQEY
-16 QLAETAYLQGNYQQS
+16 QLAEAAYLQGNYEKA
-31 ATIIDGLVSKFSNDP
+31 ATIIDTLVTKFHNDP

-61 QYEIGKKEYER
+61 QYEIGKKEYEY
-72 VLKISTD
+72 VLTISED
-79 PEFLQFA
+79 AEFLQFA
-86 NSGLEYANSCL
+86 HSGLEYANSCL
-97 SQMDDAPEERFHQGL
+97 SQVDPQSAQIDLGK
-112 DRQQFNGGDSGGH
+112 FNDGDSGGH
-125 YRETTADPAEL
+125 YRKTTDSAEL

-160 DVSGQL
+160 DISGQL
-166 FPSQVT
+166 FPSQAT
-172 DYFSIDSN
+172 DFFSADNNS
-180 TSDQKQSQVAT
+180 SPQPLSQISTGVAT
-191 GYHNNEQET
+191 GFFNNEQET

-205 AFGYTQEDG
+205 AFGYTQDETE
-214 SEDLAGNPFD
+214 SETPETGLFHAF
-224 ALPVAATAEAVDD
+224 AEAEKSDGGDD

-247 HRAFATF
+247 NRAFASF
-254 DPDRTATSQ
+254 DPDRSMTV
-263 ADSASERHDTPAASS
+263 DTPEAQIDEPVADLQPQHD
-278 TNDRAQTAAA
+278 DRV
-288 EHQDRQFTLDD
+288 
-299 PQELA
+299 ELA
-304 SRPTMIFN
+304 DRPTMFFPASASVVSAN
-312 PKASTMQHGEN
+312 PA
-323 SSPAVD
+323 
-329 EAAARAEA
+329 
-337 AASSAFV
+337 
-344 PENHQNGDRVSFSV
+344 PERGQADFSV

-367 ISGALPLAWPPTGQQ
+367 ISGALPLAWPPTDRSADFVNRTNEDLSTDSATPRQFDQ
-382 AGTANWLT
+382 YPDSDHTANFM
-390 DDRAEA
+390 DFEK
-396 AETNRANGGNGYSD
+396 
-410 VDLDIASMGISPALQ
+410 LQ
-425 AAFQPHSTTSGSLH
+425 AFQNSFQPQPDRSVESPSYPTANEGEGFSSSNSSGT
-439 NGRGAALND
+439 
-448 SSEPSFMNNH
+448 
-458 GNSGPISGDEPQ
+458 Q
-470 SGFLDLPDDFL
+470 SGFFDLPDDFL
-481 DRATPSSFNIPR
+481 EPPAR
-493 SSGMFD
+493 SSLDLPKSSAMFD

-508 SISGIKNP
+508 SISGIKTP
-516 QPGTISNIYR
+516 QPTASTIYR
-526 EDGPNMTNL
+526 DDNPPMTSINS
-535 VTPQGIFAPFENASF
+535 VKGIFAPFENASF

-558 SVAGIGT
+558 GAAGIG
-565 ALAIAGATCVM
+565 AAVAIAGVTFAS
-576 SLTLDAKKEAVR
+576 SLTLSKQEEAALV
-588 TPLQQAG
+588 PLQRSGA
-595 GIMALVGGLTSFGV
+595 IMMVLGGLASFGI
-609 ATLLAGRYTKQVGR
+609 TKILTGRYTKQVNR
-623 GVRDLQSNF
+623 SVRDLQSNF

-638 NMTARATIAS
+638 NMSARATVSS
-648 QDELGQL
+648 QDELGTL
-655 ASSFNYMLQSVV
+655 SSSFNYMLQSVV
-667 VSNSEAQRKAREM
+667 TSNSEAQRKAREM
-680 EQAKDELQRQVIRLL
+680 ELAKDELQRQVIRLL

-807 GGEAVDRT
+807 GGEAVERT

-892 AKALKEIEHI
+892 AKALKEIEQI

-925 QGTKLAEQA
+925 AGTKLAEEA

-939 DIIQVSNRI
+939 DIIQVSSRI
-948 DALVRSITSDTIEQR
+948 DALVRSITTDTIEQR

>member
-1 MISNSDYTQDYTHEY
+1 MVSNSDYAQDYAAEY
-16 QLAETAYLQGNYQQS
+16 QLAETAYLQGDYEKA
-31 ATIIDGLVSKFSNDP
+31 ATIIDALVAKFETDP

-61 QYEIGKKEYER
+61 QYEIGKKEYEY
-72 VLKISTD
+72 VLSISTD
-79 PEFLQFA
+79 PEFIQFA

-97 SQMDDAPEERFHQGL
+97 NQTGVLNPDK
-112 DRQQFNGGDSGGH
+112 FNAGGDSGGH
-125 YRETTADPAEL
+125 YRETTADSAEL

-145 TADEDFDLA
+145 ASDEDFDLA

-160 DVSGQL
+160 DASGQL
-166 FPSQVT
+166 FTTQGT
-172 DYFSIDSN
+172 DFFSMESGSIGPNGKSKGKY
-180 TSDQKQSQVAT
+180 QPVAT
-191 GYHNNEQET
+191 GFYNNEQET

-205 AFGYTQEDG
+205 AFGYNPEQKESQELD
-214 SEDLAGNPFD
+214 SPFR
-224 ALPVAATAEAVDD
+224 VDPQPTSGGEPSNSD
-237 TGFFNISPAA
+237 TDFFNISPAA
-247 HRAFATF
+247 HRAFAAF
-254 DPDRTATSQ
+254 DPD
-263 ADSASERHDTPAASS
+263 
-278 TNDRAQTAAA
+278 
-288 EHQDRQFTLDD
+288 LV
-299 PQELA
+299 
-304 SRPTMIFN
+304 
-312 PKASTMQHGEN
+312 G
-323 SSPAVD
+323 
-329 EAAARAEA
+329 AEA
-337 AASSAFV
+337 ATNSPEQPSDDMESSDASNRATMLFAADVSPSFSK
-344 PENHQNGDRVSFSV
+344 PESPLPEKSVGAASHFENRPEPSSDFSV
-358 EDISDALNE
+358 EEISEALNE
-367 ISGALPLAWPPTGQQ
+367 MSGALPQAWPPTDRQSSTPNWLTDAYGSKSPEPQVEKSSEERLRQRYSISGALEIPAEDSRGLGVLAAFESGSSPKFG
-382 AGTANWLT
+382 AN
-390 DDRAEA
+390 A
-396 AETNRANGGNGYSD
+396 AEPVFNA
-410 VDLDIASMGISPALQ
+410 
-425 AAFQPHSTTSGSLH
+425 
-439 NGRGAALND
+439 
-448 SSEPSFMNNH
+448 
-458 GNSGPISGDEPQ
+458 DETQ
-470 SGFLDLPDDFL
+470 SGFFDMPDDL
-481 DRATPSSFNIPR
+481 LQQPTPSSLQMPK
-493 SSGMFD
+493 SSSMFD
-499 DSSTFINGV
+499 DSSTFISGV
-508 SISGIKNP
+508 SISGIKSKP
-516 QPGTISNIYR
+516 PGSSSIYR
-526 EDGPNMTNL
+526 DSDSTMTNISSE
-535 VTPQGIFAPFENASF
+535 QGMFKPFENASL

-558 SVAGIGT
+558 GAAGLG
-565 ALAIAGATCVM
+565 AGVAIAGITFISSM
-576 SLTLDAKKEAVR
+576 NLDAKIAKDAR
-588 TPLQQAG
+588 LPLQQTGA
-595 GIMALVGGLTSFGV
+595 IAMILAGLTSFGV
-609 ATLLAGRYTKQVGR
+609 TRVLTGRYTKQVSR
-623 GVRDLQSNF
+623 TVRDLQANF
-632 EQVAQG
+632 EQVSQG
-638 NMTARATIAS
+638 NMGARATAYTA
-648 QDELGQL
+648 DELGQL
-655 ASSFNYMLQSVV
+655 SSSFNDMLQSVIT
-667 VSNSEAQRKAREM
+667 SNSEAQRKAREM

-738 QVAAVQVNQGST
+738 QVAAVQVNQSST

-798 RTASSTALR
+798 RTASATALR
-807 GGEAVDRT
+807 GGEAVERT

-892 AKALKEIEHI
+892 AKALKEIEQI

-925 QGTKLAEQA
+925 AGTKLAEQA

-948 DALVRSITSDTIEQR
+948 DALVRSITTDTIEQR
-963 ETSKAVTEVMQSVE
+963 ETSKAVTEVMQTVE

>member
-1 MISNSDYTQDYTHEY
+1 MISNPDYTQDYTQDY
-16 QLAETAYLQGNYQQS
+16 QLAEAAYLQGNYEKAAS
-31 ATIIDGLVSKFSNDP
+31 IIDTLVNKFYNDP

-61 QYEIGKKEYER
+61 QYEIGKKEYEY
-72 VLKISTD
+72 VISISSD

-86 NSGLEYANSCL
+86 HSGLEYANSCL
-97 SQMDDAPEERFHQGL
+97 SQIGSRHP
-112 DRQQFNGGDSGGH
+112 QQFNDGDSGGH
-125 YRETTADPAEL
+125 YRDTSADSAEL

-160 DVSGQL
+160 DMSGQL
-166 FPSQVT
+166 FPSQST
-172 DYFSIDSN
+172 DFFTGDANAIG
-180 TSDQKQSQVAT
+180 QKPQVAT
-191 GYHNNEQET
+191 GFYNNEQET

-205 AFGYTQEDG
+205 AFGYNKEG
-214 SEDLAGNPFD
+214 SEPTELGVPLATTTE
-224 ALPVAATAEAVDD
+224 AADD
-237 TGFFNISPAA
+237 TGFFNVSPAA
-247 HRAFATF
+247 RRAFATF
-254 DPDRTATSQ
+254 EPDRSSTFDSTPIATSESQ
-263 ADSASERHDTPAASS
+263 RPTNPLTDNLPSQSEAEDDES
-278 TNDRAQTAAA
+278 NRAN
-288 EHQDRQFTLDD
+288 
-299 PQELA
+299 
-304 SRPTMIFN
+304 RPTMIFSNHRVEPVASEEN
-312 PKASTMQHGEN
+312 PLKAE
-323 SSPAVD
+323 
-329 EAAARAEA
+329 
-337 AASSAFV
+337 
-344 PENHQNGDRVSFSV
+344 FSV

-367 ISGALPLAWPPTGQQ
+367 ISGALPTAWPPTGH
-382 AGTANWLT
+382 
-390 DDRAEA
+390 A
-396 AETNRANGGNGYSD
+396 AELPNWMDEQNARPDRANGNLYHPDDAAPD
-410 VDLDIASMGISPALQ
+410 VGVAATFQ
-425 AAFQPHSTTSGSLH
+425 AAFQP
-439 NGRGAALND
+439 
-448 SSEPSFMNNH
+448 
-458 GNSGPISGDEPQ
+458 Q
-470 SGFLDLPDDFL
+470 SGFTTPRASIESSSNRQFEPIEPELASISDSGGGTQSGFFDLPDNFL
-481 DRATPSSFNIPR
+481 EQPAPSSIQPPK

-508 SISGIKNP
+508 SISGIKN
-516 QPGTISNIYR
+516 QPPEAMSSLYR
-526 EDGPNMTNL
+526 EDSSLMTNI
-535 VTPQGIFAPFENASF
+535 PPAKGMFAPFENASF

-558 SVAGIGT
+558 GAAGLGAAI
-565 ALAIAGATCVM
+565 AIAGATFAT
-576 SLTLDAKKEAVR
+576 SLTLDAKDKAALPLLQR
-588 TPLQQAG
+588 TGAIAMVL
-595 GIMALVGGLTSFGV
+595 GGLASFGIARV
-609 ATLLAGRYTKQVGR
+609 LMGSYTKQVSR
-623 GVRDLQSNF
+623 SVRDLQSNF

-638 NMTARATIAS
+638 NMAARATVSS
-648 QDELGQL
+648 QDELGL
-655 ASSFNYMLQSVV
+655 LSSSFNYMLQSVIT
-667 VSNSEAQRKAREM
+667 SNSDAQRKAREM
-680 EQAKDELQRQVIRLL
+680 ELAKDELQRQVIRLL

-738 QVAAVQVNQGST
+738 QVAAVQVNQSST

-798 RTASSTALR
+798 RTASATALR
-807 GGEAVDRT
+807 GGEAVERT

>member
-1 MISNSDYTQDYTHEY
+1 MISNSDYTQDYTQEY
-16 QLAETAYLQGNYQQS
+16 QLAEAAYLQGNYEK
-31 ATIIDGLVSKFSNDP
+31 AAAIIDTLVTKFHDDP

-61 QYEIGKKEYER
+61 QYEIGKKEYEY
-72 VLKISTD
+72 VLTISKD

-97 SQMDDAPEERFHQGL
+97 SQAV
-112 DRQQFNGGDSGGH
+112 DRIDKQQFGSGDSGGH
-125 YRETTADPAEL
+125 YRETTTDPAEL
-136 LTWRQPEDL
+136 MTWRQPEDL
-145 TADEDFDLA
+145 AADEDFDLA
-154 ALNFNV
+154 ALSFNV
-160 DVSGQL
+160 DMSGQL
-166 FPSQVT
+166 FPNQATDFFSEGSNSADYSQ
-172 DYFSIDSN
+172 
-180 TSDQKQSQVAT
+180 QSRANLAT
-191 GYHNNEQET
+191 GFHNNEQET

-205 AFGYTQEDG
+205 AFGYTQTEG
-214 SEDLAGNPFD
+214 EPTG
-224 ALPVAATAEAVDD
+224 LPDSGLLQTLSAEEKTAVGDD

-247 HRAFATF
+247 HRAFASF
-254 DPDRTATSQ
+254 DPDRAEAEAPAEVA
-263 ADSASERHDTPAASS
+263 ADAP
-278 TNDRAQTAAA
+278 QPQPQAA
-288 EHQDRQFTLDD
+288 EVD
-299 PQELA
+299 LA
-304 SRPTMIFN
+304 DRPTMIFTSN
-312 PKASTMQHGEN
+312 RPDDNAAFSDTDHPN
-323 SSPAVD
+323 S
-329 EAAARAEA
+329 
-337 AASSAFV
+337 
-344 PENHQNGDRVSFSV
+344 GFSV
-358 EDISDALNE
+358 ADISDALNE
-367 ISGALPLAWPPTGQQ
+367 ISGALPQAWPPFNQSAQQ
-382 AGTANWLT
+382 PNWMNNDLVIDAKNASNF
-390 DDRAEA
+390 DDNHQDA
-396 AETNRANGGNGYSD
+396 TND
-410 VDLDIASMGISPALQ
+410 
-425 AAFQPHSTTSGSLH
+425 
-439 NGRGAALND
+439 
-448 SSEPSFMNNH
+448 FMNFGGPSTFNDEFAAQQ
-458 GNSGPISGDEPQ
+458 NSLPVSANLAPADDSGGTQ
-470 SGFLDLPDDFL
+470 SGFFDLPDNFL
-481 DRATPSSFNIPR
+481 APPDQASANGPK

-508 SISGIKNP
+508 SISGIKTP
-516 QPGTISNIYR
+516 QTSMDSAIYR
-526 EDGPNMTNL
+526 DDQTQMTN
-535 VTPQGIFAPFENASF
+535 VKSAGGILAPFENASF

-558 SVAGIGT
+558 GAAGIG
-565 ALAIAGATCVM
+565 AAVAIAGVTFGS
-576 SLTLDAKKEAVR
+576 SLTLDQKDQAARE
-588 TPLQQAG
+588 PLQRAG
-595 GIMALVGGLTSFGV
+595 LIMMVVGGLTSFGI
-609 ATLLAGRYTKQVGR
+609 TRILTGRYTKQVTR
-623 GVRDLQSNF
+623 SVRDLQSNF
-632 EQVAQG
+632 EQVSQG
-638 NMTARATIAS
+638 NMSARATVCS
-648 QDELGQL
+648 QDELGTL
-655 ASSFNYMLQSVV
+655 SSTFNYMLQSVV
-667 VSNSEAQRKAREM
+667 TSNSEAQRKAREM
-680 EQAKDELQRQVIRLL
+680 ELAKDELQRQVIRLL

-798 RTASSTALR
+798 RTASATALK
-807 GGEAVDRT
+807 GGEAVERT

-892 AKALKEIEHI
+892 AKALKEIEQI

-925 QGTKLAEQA
+925 AGTKLAEEA

-939 DIIQVSNRI
+939 DIIQVSSRI
-948 DALVRSITSDTIEQR
+948 DALVRSITTDTIEQR

>member
-1 MISNSDYTQDYTHEY
+1 MVSNSDYAQDYAAEY
-16 QLAETAYLQGNYQQS
+16 QLAETAYLQGNYEQA
-31 ATIIDGLVSKFSNDP
+31 ATIIDALVAKFETDP

-61 QYEIGKKEYER
+61 QYEIGKKEYEY

-79 PEFLQFA
+79 PEFIQFA
-86 NSGLEYANSCL
+86 NGGLEYANSCL
-97 SQMDDAPEERFHQGL
+97 TQTGALNPDK
-112 DRQQFNGGDSGGH
+112 FNGDGDSGGH
-125 YRETTADPAEL
+125 YRETTADSAEL

-145 TADEDFDLA
+145 ASDEDFDLA

-160 DVSGQL
+160 DASGQL
-166 FPSQVT
+166 FTTQGT
-172 DYFSIDSN
+172 DFFSGDSGS
-180 TSDQKQSQVAT
+180 TEQSGKPKGKSKPIAT
-191 GYHNNEQET
+191 GFHNNEQET

-205 AFGYTQEDG
+205 AFGDKPEDNESQELD
-214 SEDLAGNPFD
+214 SPFR
-224 ALPVAATAEAVDD
+224 VDSQPISSGEPSNSD
-237 TGFFNISPAA
+237 TDFFNISPAA
-247 HRAFATF
+247 HRAFASF
-254 DPDRTATSQ
+254 DPDLVVAGEAT
-263 ADSASERHDTPAASS
+263 
-278 TNDRAQTAAA
+278 N
-288 EHQDRQFTLDD
+288 
-299 PQELA
+299 
-304 SRPTMIFN
+304 
-312 PKASTMQHGEN
+312 
-323 SSPAVD
+323 SPAQPLD
-329 EAAARAEA
+329 ESDSLDASNRATMLFSADKPPSLSEPDSPLPA
-337 AASSAFV
+337 KSNFPEPSS
-344 PENHQNGDRVSFSV
+344 DFSV
-358 EDISDALNE
+358 EDISDALSE
-367 ISGALPLAWPPTGQQ
+367 ISGALPQAWPPTSQQ
-382 AGTANWLT
+382 SSTPNWL
-390 DDRAEA
+390 AEA
-396 AETNRANGGNGYSD
+396 YGSRSPGEQVETSSEERLRQRYSISDALEIPEEDSRGLGALAAFESSASPRD
-410 VDLDIASMGISPALQ
+410 VDSL
-425 AAFQPHSTTSGSLH
+425 AAAVPVF
-439 NGRGAALND
+439 NA
-448 SSEPSFMNNH
+448 
-458 GNSGPISGDEPQ
+458 DETQ
-470 SGFLDLPDDFL
+470 SGFFDMPDDL
-481 DRATPSSFNIPR
+481 LQQPTPSSLQMPK
-493 SSGMFD
+493 SSSMFD
-499 DSSTFINGV
+499 DSSTFISGV
-508 SISGIKNP
+508 SISGIKNKP
-516 QPGTISNIYR
+516 PGASSIYR
-526 EDGPNMTNL
+526 DTDSTMTNISAD
-535 VTPQGIFAPFENASF
+535 QGMFKPFENASL

-558 SVAGIGT
+558 GAAGLG
-565 ALAIAGATCVM
+565 AGVAIAGITFI
-576 SLTLDAKKEAVR
+576 SSINLPKEAR
-588 TPLQQAG
+588 LPLQRAG
-595 GIMALVGGLTSFGV
+595 GIMMIVAGLTSFGV
-609 ATLLAGRYTKQVGR
+609 TRVLTGRYTKQVSR
-623 GVRDLQSNF
+623 TVRDLQANF
-632 EQVAQG
+632 EQVSQG
-638 NMTARATIAS
+638 NMGARATAFTG
-648 QDELGQL
+648 DELGQL
-655 ASSFNYMLQSVV
+655 SSSFNDMLQSVIT
-667 VSNSEAQRKAREM
+667 SNSEAQRKAREM

-738 QVAAVQVNQGST
+738 QVAAVQVNQSST

-798 RTASSTALR
+798 RTASATALR
-807 GGEAVDRT
+807 GGEAVERT

-892 AKALKEIEHI
+892 AKALKEIEQI

-925 QGTKLAEQA
+925 AGTKLAEQA

-948 DALVRSITSDTIEQR
+948 DALVRSITTDTIEQR
-963 ETSKAVTEVMQSVE
+963 ETSKAVTEVMQTVE

>member
-1 MISNSDYTQDYTHEY
+1 MISNPDSMQDYTQDY
-16 QLAETAYLQGNYQQS
+16 QLAEAAYLQGNYEKA
-31 ATIIDGLVSKFSNDP
+31 ATIIDTIVNKFQDDP

-61 QYEIGKKEYER
+61 QYEVGKKEYEY
-72 VLKISTD
+72 VIGISTD

-86 NSGLEYANSCL
+86 HSGLDYANSCL
-97 SQMDDAPEERFHQGL
+97 SQMG
-112 DRQQFNGGDSGGH
+112 DRASHEQFNGGDSGGH
-125 YRETTADPAEL
+125 YRKTTADSAEL

-160 DVSGQL
+160 DMSGQL
-166 FPSQVT
+166 FPSQAT
-172 DYFSIDSN
+172 DFFSVEP
-180 TSDQKQSQVAT
+180 TVAGRKQPQVAT
-191 GYHNNEQET
+191 GFYNNEQET

-205 AFGYTQEDG
+205 AFGYDRSDPPSHQLFEDVPSMAMPEA
-214 SEDLAGNPFD
+214 SE
-224 ALPVAATAEAVDD
+224 D
-237 TGFFNISPAA
+237 TGFFNISPAVQ
-247 HRAFATF
+247 RAFNSF
-254 DPDRTATSQ
+254 DPDRSPESSAALDLNIAAPATMQPDPQ
-263 ADSASERHDTPAASS
+263 AIPTLHTPTGGASEIGDDLSQQTPTPMA
-278 TNDRAQTAAA
+278 
-288 EHQDRQFTLDD
+288 
-299 PQELA
+299 
-304 SRPTMIFN
+304 
-312 PKASTMQHGEN
+312 
-323 SSPAVD
+323 
-329 EAAARAEA
+329 
-337 AASSAFV
+337 
-344 PENHQNGDRVSFSV
+344 FSV

-367 ISGALPLAWPPTGQQ
+367 ISGALPLAWPPTAQSGQSDPNWPNESLPNNLTGNSIDNPQ
-382 AGTANWLT
+382 ADGF
-390 DDRAEA
+390 DFRVSQVFQD
-396 AETNRANGGNGYSD
+396 
-410 VDLDIASMGISPALQ
+410 
-425 AAFQPHSTTSGSLH
+425 AFQPQSTEPGNANFGSSPSPSDFEPLDRQMLSGIL
-439 NGRGAALND
+439 GADD
-448 SSEPSFMNNH
+448 SS
-458 GNSGPISGDEPQ
+458 GNAQ
-470 SGFLDLPDDFL
+470 SGFFDLPDNFL
-481 DRATPSSFNIPR
+481 EQPTPSSLNMPK
-493 SSGMFD
+493 SSAMFD

-508 SISGIKNP
+508 SISGIKN
-516 QPGTISNIYR
+516 QPHGVISNIYR
-526 EDGPNMTNL
+526 EDTPNMTNL
-535 VTPQGIFAPFENASF
+535 TSQQGMFAPFENASF

-558 SVAGIGT
+558 SAAGLGAAI
-565 ALAIAGATCVM
+565 AIAGVTFVT
-576 SLTLDAKKEAVR
+576 SLTLSPQDKAAR
-588 TPLQQAG
+588 DPLQRAG
-595 GIMALVGGLTSFGV
+595 AIMMILGGLTSFGITKV
-609 ATLLAGRYTKQVGR
+609 LTGRYTKQVSR
-623 GVRDLQSNF
+623 SVRDLQSNF

-638 NMTARATIAS
+638 NMAARATVSS
-648 QDELGQL
+648 QDELGL
-655 ASSFNYMLQSVV
+655 LSSSFNYMLQSVV
-667 VSNSEAQRKAREM
+667 TSNSEAQRKAREM
-680 EQAKDELQRQVIRLL
+680 ELAKDELQRQVIRLL

-738 QVAAVQVNQGST
+738 QVAAVQVNQSST

-807 GGEAVDRT
+807 GGEAVERT

-925 QGTKLAEQA
+925 AGTKLAEQA

>member
-1 MISNSDYTQDYTHEY
+1 MISNPDRMQDYTQDY
-16 QLAETAYLQGNYQQS
+16 QLAEAAYLQGNYEKA
-31 ATIIDGLVSKFSNDP
+31 ATIIDTLVAKFQDDP

-61 QYEIGKKEYER
+61 QYEIGKKEYEY
-72 VLKISTD
+72 VIGISTD
-79 PEFLQFA
+79 DEFLQFA
-86 NSGLEYANSCL
+86 HSGLEYANSCL
-97 SQMDDAPEERFHQGL
+97 SQMGDVASQE
-112 DRQQFNGGDSGGH
+112 QFIGGDSGGH
-125 YRETTADPAEL
+125 YRDTSADSAEL

-160 DVSGQL
+160 DMSGQL
-166 FPSQVT
+166 FPSQAT
-172 DYFSIDSN
+172 DFFAAE
-180 TSDQKQSQVAT
+180 THTPGQKSPQVAT
-191 GYHNNEQET
+191 GFYNNEQET

-205 AFGYTQEDG
+205 AFGYDRPDADPSHQLFNDLPLATT
-214 SEDLAGNPFD
+214 SE
-224 ALPVAATAEAVDD
+224 AADD

-247 HRAFATF
+247 HRAFASF
-254 DPDRTATSQ
+254 DPDRADEKAVRPNSTTAPVIEQSAPQ
-263 ADSASERHDTPAASS
+263 PLASADRPTLIVAPQQHPEQVDRNTHQTPA
-278 TNDRAQTAAA
+278 
-288 EHQDRQFTLDD
+288 E
-299 PQELA
+299 
-304 SRPTMIFN
+304 FN
-312 PKASTMQHGEN
+312 PQ
-323 SSPAVD
+323 PA
-329 EAAARAEA
+329 
-337 AASSAFV
+337 
-344 PENHQNGDRVSFSV
+344 HQVEFSV

-367 ISGALPLAWPPTGQQ
+367 ISGALPMAWPPTAQSSDPPNWMSDNSLPTEHPVGVASPLENRDPANRHSDAREFDVAQVFQEAFQPQ
-382 AGTANWLT
+382 AGTQNPANQPELP
-390 DDRAEA
+390 
-396 AETNRANGGNGYSD
+396 SK
-410 VDLDIASMGISPALQ
+410 SPFATIEQQLS
-425 AAFQPHSTTSGSLH
+425 AVEHDG
-439 NGRGAALND
+439 
-448 SSEPSFMNNH
+448 
-458 GNSGPISGDEPQ
+458 PQ
-470 SGFLDLPDDFL
+470 SGFFDLPDNFL
-481 DRATPSSFNIPR
+481 EQPAPSPMNMPK

-508 SISGIKNP
+508 SISGIKQ
-516 QPGTISNIYR
+516 QPHGVISNIYR
-526 EDGPNMTNL
+526 EDSPNMTNL
-535 VTPQGIFAPFENASF
+535 TPNQGIFAPFENASF

-558 SVAGIGT
+558 GAAGLGAAI
-565 ALAIAGATCVM
+565 AIAGVTFVS
-576 SLTLDAKKEAVR
+576 SLNLPESAKSARE
-588 TPLQQAG
+588 PLRNAG
-595 GIMALVGGLTSFGV
+595 MMMTLVGGLTSFGI
-609 ATLLAGRYTKQVGR
+609 TRLLIGRYTKQVSR
-623 GVRDLQSNF
+623 SVRDLQSNF

-638 NMTARATIAS
+638 NMGARATVSS
-648 QDELGQL
+648 QDELGL
-655 ASSFNYMLQSVV
+655 LSSSFNYMLQSVV
-667 VSNSEAQRKAREM
+667 TSNSEAQRKARDM
-680 EQAKDELQRQVIRLL
+680 ELAKDELQRQVIRLL

-738 QVAAVQVNQGST
+738 QVAAVQVNQSST

-798 RTASSTALR
+798 RTASSTALK
-807 GGEAVDRT
+807 GGEAVERT

>member
-1 MISNSDYTQDYTHEY
+1 MISNPDYTQDYTQDY
-16 QLAETAYLQGNYQQS
+16 QLAEAAYLQGNYEKAAS
-31 ATIIDGLVSKFSNDP
+31 IIDTLVNKFHDDP

-61 QYEIGKKEYER
+61 QYEIGKKEYEY
-72 VLKISTD
+72 VISISSD

-86 NSGLEYANSCL
+86 HSGLEYANSCL
-97 SQMDDAPEERFHQGL
+97 SQMG
-112 DRQQFNGGDSGGH
+112 DRHPQQFNDGDSGGH
-125 YRETTADPAEL
+125 YRDTSADSAEL

-160 DVSGQL
+160 DMSGQL
-166 FPSQVT
+166 FPSHST
-172 DYFSIDSN
+172 DFFTGEASAIG
-180 TSDQKQSQVAT
+180 QKPQVAT
-191 GYHNNEQET
+191 GFHNNEQET

-205 AFGYTQEDG
+205 AFGYNKEG
-214 SEDLAGNPFD
+214 SEPNELGIPLATTTE
-224 ALPVAATAEAVDD
+224 TADD
-237 TGFFNISPAA
+237 TGFFNVSPAA
-247 HRAFATF
+247 RRAFATF
-254 DPDRTATSQ
+254 EPDR
-263 ADSASERHDTPAASS
+263 SS
-278 TNDRAQTAAA
+278 TFESTQESQRSTNSLTDDLPSQSEAEDDESNRAN
-288 EHQDRQFTLDD
+288 
-299 PQELA
+299 
-304 SRPTMIFN
+304 RPTMIFSNHRVEPVAQEKN
-312 PKASTMQHGEN
+312 PLQ
-323 SSPAVD
+323 
-329 EAAARAEA
+329 AE
-337 AASSAFV
+337 
-344 PENHQNGDRVSFSV
+344 FSV

-367 ISGALPLAWPPTGQQ
+367 ISGALPMAWPPTGH
-382 AGTANWLT
+382 
-390 DDRAEA
+390 A
-396 AETNRANGGNGYSD
+396 AELPNWMDEQNDRPERANGSLPHPDNDSP
-410 VDLDIASMGISPALQ
+410 DLGVAATFQ
-425 AAFQPHSTTSGSLH
+425 AAFQP
-439 NGRGAALND
+439 
-448 SSEPSFMNNH
+448 
-458 GNSGPISGDEPQ
+458 Q
-470 SGFLDLPDDFL
+470 SGFTPPKASIESSSNRQFEPIEHQLASILDSGGGTQSGFFDLPDNFL
-481 DRATPSSFNIPR
+481 EQAAPSSIQLPK

-508 SISGIKNP
+508 SISGIKNQP
-516 QPGTISNIYR
+516 PGTMSSLYR
-526 EDGPNMTNL
+526 EDSSLMTNI
-535 VTPQGIFAPFENASF
+535 PPAKGMFAPFENASF

-558 SVAGIGT
+558 GAAGLGAAI
-565 ALAIAGATCVM
+565 AIAGATFAT
-576 SLTLDAKKEAVR
+576 SLTLDAKDKAALPLLQR
-588 TPLQQAG
+588 TGAIAMVL
-595 GIMALVGGLTSFGV
+595 GGLASFGIARV
-609 ATLLAGRYTKQVGR
+609 LMGRYTKQVSR
-623 GVRDLQSNF
+623 SVRDLQSNF

-638 NMTARATIAS
+638 NMAARATVSS
-648 QDELGQL
+648 QDELGL
-655 ASSFNYMLQSVV
+655 LSSSFNYMLQSVIT
-667 VSNSEAQRKAREM
+667 SNSDAQRKAREM
-680 EQAKDELQRQVIRLL
+680 ELAKDELQRQVIRLL

-738 QVAAVQVNQGST
+738 QVAAVQVNQSST

-798 RTASSTALR
+798 RTASATALR
-807 GGEAVDRT
+807 GGEAVERT

>member
-1 MISNSDYTQDYTHEY
+1 MISNSDYTQDYTREY
-16 QLAETAYLQGNYQQS
+16 QLAETAYLQGNYQES
-31 ATIIDGLVSKFSNDP
+31 ANIIDGLVNKFSNDP

-61 QYEIGKKEYER
+61 QYEIGKREYEH

-79 PEFLQFA
+79 PEFIQFA

-97 SQMDDAPEERFHQGL
+97 SQVDESSASGL
-112 DRQQFNGGDSGGH
+112 PPHSASQQFNGGDSGGH
-125 YRETTADPAEL
+125 YRETTTDPGEL
-136 LTWRQPEDL
+136 FTWRQPEDL

-166 FPSQVT
+166 FPAQST
-172 DYFSIDSN
+172 DYFSIEN
-180 TSDQKQSQVAT
+180 TNGHKQPQVAT

-214 SEDLAGNPFD
+214 SENLAIDPFD
-224 ALPVAATAEAVDD
+224 DLPLAATSEAVDD

-254 DPDRTATSQ
+254 DPDRPVASNDDVAQ
-263 ADSASERHDTPAASS
+263 VSPASAERERPV
-278 TNDRAQTAAA
+278 AA
-288 EHQDRQFTLDD
+288 EPVERQD
-299 PQELA
+299 LA
-304 SRPTMIFN
+304 SRPTMISL
-312 PKASTMQHGEN
+312 PKAPAMQSGETPVPPQGQN
-323 SSPAVD
+323 VD
-329 EAAARAEA
+329 RA
-337 AASSAFV
+337 
-344 PENHQNGDRVSFSV
+344 DFSV

-367 ISGALPLAWPPTGQQ
+367 ISGALPSAWPPTGQQ
-382 AGTANWLT
+382 QAGAANWLS
-390 DDRAEA
+390 DDRQIDA
-396 AETNRANGGNGYSD
+396 AQIAPAHDGGINYAD
-410 VDLDIASMGISPALQ
+410 ADLDLADLQISPAVN
-425 AAFQPHSTTSGSLH
+425 AAFGSQFASGDLNNGRSASGLNSGFANSHNSGSGSL
-439 NGRGAALND
+439 
-448 SSEPSFMNNH
+448 
-458 GNSGPISGDEPQ
+458 SGDEPQ

-481 DRATPSSFNIPR
+481 DRATPSSFTIPK

-516 QPGTISNIYR
+516 QPASMSTIYR
-526 EDGPNMTNL
+526 DDAPNATNL
-535 VTPQGIFAPFENASF
+535 ATPQGIFAPFENASF
-550 QKKQWLIS
+550 QKKQWMI
-558 SVAGIGT
+558 AGIVGVGT
-565 ALAIAGATCVM
+565 ALTIAGATLVTSKM
-576 SLTLDAKKEAVR
+576 LDSR
-588 TPLQQAG
+588 TANDTRAQSGLIAS
-595 GIMALVGGLTSFGV
+595 LVGGIASFGI
-609 ATLLAGRYTKQVGR
+609 ASLLAGRYTKQVGR

-798 RTASSTALR
+798 RTASSTALK

>member
-1 MISNSDYTQDYTHEY
+1 MVSNSDYAQDYAAEY
-16 QLAETAYLQGNYQQS
+16 QLAETAYLQGDYEKA
-31 ATIIDGLVSKFSNDP
+31 ATIIDALVAKFETDP

-61 QYEIGKKEYER
+61 QYEIGKKEYEY
-72 VLKISTD
+72 VLSISTD
-79 PEFLQFA
+79 PEFIQFA

-97 SQMDDAPEERFHQGL
+97 NQTGALNPDK
-112 DRQQFNGGDSGGH
+112 FNAGGDSGGH
-125 YRETTADPAEL
+125 YRETTADSAEL

-145 TADEDFDLA
+145 ASDEDFDLA

-160 DVSGQL
+160 DASGQL
-166 FPSQVT
+166 FTTQGT
-172 DYFSIDSN
+172 DFFSTESGSIGQN
-180 TSDQKQSQVAT
+180 GQPKGKYQAVAT
-191 GYHNNEQET
+191 GFYNNEQET

-205 AFGYTQEDG
+205 AFGYNSEQNESQELD
-214 SEDLAGNPFD
+214 SPFR
-224 ALPVAATAEAVDD
+224 VDPQPTSGGEPSNSD
-237 TGFFNISPAA
+237 TDFFNISPAA
-247 HRAFATF
+247 HRAFASF
-254 DPDRTATSQ
+254 DPDFIGS
-263 ADSASERHDTPAASS
+263 
-278 TNDRAQTAAA
+278 
-288 EHQDRQFTLDD
+288 
-299 PQELA
+299 
-304 SRPTMIFN
+304 
-312 PKASTMQHGEN
+312 
-323 SSPAVD
+323 
-329 EAAARAEA
+329 EAATNSPEQPSEEEDSLDPSNRATMLFSSDA
-337 AASSAFV
+337 APSLSEPDSPLVSRSENRPEFSS
-344 PENHQNGDRVSFSV
+344 DFSV
-358 EDISDALNE
+358 AEISDALNE
-367 ISGALPLAWPPTGQQ
+367 MSGALPQAWPPTNQQ
-382 AGTANWLT
+382 SSTPNWLT
-390 DDRAEA
+390 ETYGSKSPEQRVESSSEDRLRQRY
-396 AETNRANGGNGYSD
+396 TSISD
-410 VDLDIASMGISPALQ
+410 SLEIPEEDSRGLGSL
-425 AAFQPHSTTSGSLH
+425 AAFESSASSP
-439 NGRGAALND
+439 RFAAN
-448 SSEPSFMNNH
+448 SAEPVFNA
-458 GNSGPISGDEPQ
+458 DDTQ
-470 SGFLDLPDDFL
+470 SGFFDMPDDL
-481 DRATPSSFNIPR
+481 LQQPTPSSLQMPK
-493 SSGMFD
+493 SSSMFD
-499 DSSTFINGV
+499 DSSTFISGV
-508 SISGIKNP
+508 SISGIKS
-516 QPGTISNIYR
+516 QAPGVSSIYR
-526 EDGPNMTNL
+526 DSDSTMTNISSD
-535 VTPQGIFAPFENASF
+535 QGVFKPFENASF

-558 SVAGIGT
+558 GAAGLG
-565 ALAIAGATCVM
+565 AGVAIAGITFI
-576 SLTLDAKKEAVR
+576 SSINLPKEARV
-588 TPLQQAG
+588 PLQQAG
-595 GIMALVGGLTSFGV
+595 GIMMIVAGLTSFGV
-609 ATLLAGRYTKQVGR
+609 TRVLTGRYTKQVSR
-623 GVRDLQSNF
+623 TVRDLQANF
-632 EQVAQG
+632 EQVSQG
-638 NMTARATIAS
+638 NMGARATAYTI
-648 QDELGQL
+648 DELGQL
-655 ASSFNYMLQSVV
+655 SSSFNDMLQSVIT
-667 VSNSEAQRKAREM
+667 SNSEAQRKAREM

-738 QVAAVQVNQGST
+738 QVAAVQVNQSST

-798 RTASSTALR
+798 RTASATALR
-807 GGEAVDRT
+807 GGEAVERT

-892 AKALKEIEHI
+892 AKALKEIEQI

-925 QGTKLAEQA
+925 AGTKLAEQA

-948 DALVRSITSDTIEQR
+948 DALVRSITTDTIEQR
-963 ETSKAVTEVMQSVE
+963 ETSKAVTEVMQTVE

>member
-1 MISNSDYTQDYTHEY
+1 MISNPDRMQDYTEDY
-16 QLAETAYLQGNYQQS
+16 QLAEAAYLQGNYEKA
-31 ATIIDGLVSKFSNDP
+31 ATIIDTLVTKFQNDP

-61 QYEIGKKEYER
+61 QHEIGKKEYEY
-72 VLKISTD
+72 VLNISTD

-97 SQMDDAPEERFHQGL
+97 GEMG
-112 DRQQFNGGDSGGH
+112 DRVSQQFNDGSGDSGGH
-125 YRETTADPAEL
+125 YRETTADSAEM

-160 DVSGQL
+160 DMSGQL
-166 FPSQVT
+166 FPHQAT
-172 DYFSIDSN
+172 DFFAVDTN
-180 TSDQKQSQVAT
+180 ADGQKQPQIAT
-191 GYHNNEQET
+191 GFYNNEQET

-205 AFGYTQEDG
+205 AFGYKEDEQ
-214 SEDLAGNPFD
+214 SNQFD
-224 ALPVAATAEAVDD
+224 AGPFGDLQVNATSDVAVDD

-254 DPDRTATSQ
+254 DPDRSVSTFESADRSESAVPSQQDDNVVPVAAHQPSATEDKS
-263 ADSASERHDTPAASS
+263 TPA
-278 TNDRAQTAAA
+278 D
-288 EHQDRQFTLDD
+288 
-299 PQELA
+299 
-304 SRPTMIFN
+304 RPTMIFN
-312 PKASTMQHGEN
+312 NQAADPIGID
-323 SSPAVD
+323 PAD
-329 EAAARAEA
+329 
-337 AASSAFV
+337 
-344 PENHQNGDRVSFSV
+344 FSV

-367 ISGALPLAWPPTGQQ
+367 ISGALPMAWPPTGHS
-382 AGTANWLT
+382 ADLPNNWMDESPNL
-390 DDRAEA
+390 
-396 AETNRANGGNGYSD
+396 
-410 VDLDIASMGISPALQ
+410 DLDRQNVDDFMKFEVAPS
-425 AAFQPHSTTSGSLH
+425 FQPQEIELAHIENPISANSPELQF
-439 NGRGAALND
+439 AALDGSQSSSPD
-448 SSEPSFMNNH
+448 SN
-458 GNSGPISGDEPQ
+458 GLQ
-470 SGFLDLPDDFL
+470 SGFFDLPDDFL
-481 DRATPSSFNIPR
+481 KQQAASPMSNNGSK

-516 QPGTISNIYR
+516 NPSTIDNMYRDDNSHLTNIA
-526 EDGPNMTNL
+526 PA
-535 VTPQGIFAPFENASF
+535 QGVFAPFENASF

-558 SVAGIGT
+558 GAAGLG
-565 ALAIAGATCVM
+565 AAVAIAGITFVS
-576 SLTLDAKKEAVR
+576 SLTLAPKDAAAR
-588 TPLQQAG
+588 GPLQQSGA
-595 GIMALVGGLTSFGV
+595 IAMLLGGLTSFGI
-609 ATLLAGRYTKQVGR
+609 TKILTGRYTKQVSR
-623 GVRDLQSNF
+623 SVRDLQSNF
-632 EQVAQG
+632 EQVSQG
-638 NMTARATIAS
+638 NMGARAMVSS
-648 QDELGQL
+648 QDELGL
-655 ASSFNYMLQSVV
+655 LSSSFNYMLQSVV
-667 VSNSEAQRKAREM
+667 TSNSEAQRKAREM
-680 EQAKDELQRQVIRLL
+680 ELAKDELQRQVIRLL

-738 QVAAVQVNQGST
+738 QVAAVQVNQSST

-798 RTASSTALR
+798 RTASSTALK
-807 GGEAVDRT
+807 GGEAVERT

-902 VLQIQSETGSVMA
+902 VLQIQSETGQVMA

-948 DALVRSITSDTIEQR
+948 DSLVRSITSDTIEQR

>member
-1 MISNSDYTQDYTHEY
+1 MISNSDYTQDYTQEY
-16 QLAETAYLQGNYQQS
+16 QLAEAAYLQGNYEK
-31 ATIIDGLVSKFSNDP
+31 AAAIIDTLVTKFHDDP

-61 QYEIGKKEYER
+61 QYEIGKKEYEY
-72 VLKISTD
+72 VLTISTD
-79 PEFLQFA
+79 AEFLQFA

-97 SQMDDAPEERFHQGL
+97 SQAGERI
-112 DRQQFNGGDSGGH
+112 DKQQFNSGDSGGH
-125 YRETTADPAEL
+125 YRETTTDPAEL
-136 LTWRQPEDL
+136 MTWRQPEDL

-154 ALNFNV
+154 ALSFNV
-160 DVSGQL
+160 DMSGQL
-166 FPSQVT
+166 FPSQAT
-172 DYFSIDSN
+172 DFFSGGTNS
-180 TSDQKQSQVAT
+180 SGHQQQSPVNVAT
-191 GYHNNEQET
+191 GFHNNEQET

-205 AFGYTQEDG
+205 AFGYTQTEGEKSG
-214 SEDLAGNPFD
+214 SPDTGLFQTFAAAEKTEAG
-224 ALPVAATAEAVDD
+224 DD

-247 HRAFATF
+247 HRAFASF
-254 DPDRTATSQ
+254 DPDRGESPATASPPQ
-263 ADSASERHDTPAASS
+263 QPKVADVDPA
-278 TNDRAQTAAA
+278 D
-288 EHQDRQFTLDD
+288 
-299 PQELA
+299 
-304 SRPTMIFN
+304 RPTMIF
-312 PKASTMQHGEN
+312 ASRPSDDNAYSET
-323 SSPAVD
+323 D
-329 EAAARAEA
+329 RAH
-337 AASSAFV
+337 S
-344 PENHQNGDRVSFSV
+344 GFSV
-358 EDISDALNE
+358 ADISDALNE
-367 ISGALPLAWPPTGQQ
+367 ISGALPQAWPPTNQSAEQ
-382 AGTANWLT
+382 PNWMNNDVVINAKNAST
-390 DDRAEA
+390 FDDNHEEA
-396 AETNRANGGNGYSD
+396 TND
-410 VDLDIASMGISPALQ
+410 
-425 AAFQPHSTTSGSLH
+425 
-439 NGRGAALND
+439 
-448 SSEPSFMNNH
+448 FMNFGGPSTFNDDFAAQSH
-458 GNSGPISGDEPQ
+458 LPQSPVNPQSTADSGGTQ
-470 SGFLDLPDDFL
+470 SGFFDLPDNFL
-481 DRATPSSFNIPR
+481 APPERASFDGPKSSA
-493 SSGMFD
+493 MFD

-508 SISGIKNP
+508 SISGIKMP
-516 QPGTISNIYR
+516 QSSMDSAIYR
-526 EDGPNMTNL
+526 DDHAHMTN
-535 VTPQGIFAPFENASF
+535 VKSSGGILAPFENASF

-558 SVAGIGT
+558 GAAGIG
-565 ALAIAGATCVM
+565 AAVAIAGVTFGC
-576 SLTLDAKKEAVR
+576 SLTLDRKDEAAR
-588 TPLQQAG
+588 PPLQRAG
-595 GIMALVGGLTSFGV
+595 LIMMMVGGLTSFGI
-609 ATLLAGRYTKQVGR
+609 TRILTGRYTKQVTR
-623 GVRDLQSNF
+623 SVRDLQSNF
-632 EQVAQG
+632 EQVSQG
-638 NMTARATIAS
+638 NMSARATVSS
-648 QDELGQL
+648 QDELGTL
-655 ASSFNYMLQSVV
+655 SSSFNYMLQSVV
-667 VSNSEAQRKAREM
+667 TSNSEAQRKAREM
-680 EQAKDELQRQVIRLL
+680 ELAKDELQRQVIRLL

-798 RTASSTALR
+798 RTASATALK
-807 GGEAVDRT
+807 GGEAVERT

-892 AKALKEIEHI
+892 AKALKEIEQI

-925 QGTKLAEQA
+925 AGTKLAEEA

-939 DIIQVSNRI
+939 DIIQVSSRI
-948 DALVRSITSDTIEQR
+948 DALVRSITTDTIEQR

>member
-1 MISNSDYTQDYTHEY
+1 MISNSDYTQDYTQEY
-16 QLAETAYLQGNYQQS
+16 QLAEAAYLQGNYEKA
-31 ATIIDGLVSKFSNDP
+31 ATIIDSLVNKFHDDP

-61 QYEIGKKEYER
+61 QYEVGKKEYEY
-72 VLKISTD
+72 VLTISTD
-79 PEFLQFA
+79 AEFLQFA

-97 SQMDDAPEERFHQGL
+97 SQAGERI
-112 DRQQFNGGDSGGH
+112 DKQQFGSGDSGGH

-136 LTWRQPEDL
+136 MTWRQPEDL

-154 ALNFNV
+154 ALSFNV
-160 DVSGQL
+160 DMSGQL
-166 FPSQVT
+166 FPSQAT
-172 DYFSIDSN
+172 DFFSEGSN
-180 TSDQKQSQVAT
+180 SGGHSQQSRANVAT
-191 GYHNNEQET
+191 GFHNNEQET

-205 AFGYTQEDG
+205 AFGYTQTEGDPTG
-214 SEDLAGNPFD
+214 SPDTGLFQTLSAEEK
-224 ALPVAATAEAVDD
+224 TAVGDD

-247 HRAFATF
+247 QRAFASF
-254 DPDRTATSQ
+254 EPDRDES
-263 ADSASERHDTPAASS
+263 PAAATESPAPQPKVA
-278 TNDRAQTAAA
+278 DV
-288 EHQDRQFTLDD
+288 D
-299 PQELA
+299 PA
-304 SRPTMIFN
+304 DRPTMIF
-312 PKASTMQHGEN
+312 ASTSDDDIFSDTNRPN
-323 SSPAVD
+323 S
-329 EAAARAEA
+329 
-337 AASSAFV
+337 
-344 PENHQNGDRVSFSV
+344 GFSV
-358 EDISDALNE
+358 ADISDALNE
-367 ISGALPLAWPPTGQQ
+367 ISGALPQAWPPTNQSAEQ
-382 AGTANWLT
+382 MNWMNNDVVINARNAST
-390 DDRAEA
+390 FDDNHNEA
-396 AETNRANGGNGYSD
+396 TNDFMNFGGPSTFNDGFAAQSNPLPSP
-410 VDLDIASMGISPALQ
+410 VKLSPA
-425 AAFQPHSTTSGSLH
+425 ADSG
-439 NGRGAALND
+439 GT
-448 SSEPSFMNNH
+448 
-458 GNSGPISGDEPQ
+458 Q
-470 SGFLDLPDDFL
+470 SGFFDLPDNFL
-481 DRATPSSFNIPR
+481 APPDRSSVDGPK

-508 SISGIKNP
+508 SVSGIKMP
-516 QPGTISNIYR
+516 QSSMDSDIYR
-526 EDGPNMTNL
+526 DDNTQMNSEKSIGGVL
-535 VTPQGIFAPFENASF
+535 APFENASF

-558 SVAGIGT
+558 GAAGIG
-565 ALAIAGATCVM
+565 AAIAIAGVTFGC
-576 SLTLDAKKEAVR
+576 SLTLEGKDKAAR
-588 TPLQQAG
+588 DPIQRAG
-595 GIMALVGGLTSFGV
+595 LIMMVVGGLTSFGI
-609 ATLLAGRYTKQVGR
+609 TRILTGRYTKQVTR
-623 GVRDLQSNF
+623 SVRDLQSNF
-632 EQVAQG
+632 EQVSQG
-638 NMTARATIAS
+638 NMSARATVSS
-648 QDELGQL
+648 QDELGTL
-655 ASSFNYMLQSVV
+655 SSSFNYMLQSVV
-667 VSNSEAQRKAREM
+667 TSNSEAQRKARDM
-680 EQAKDELQRQVIRLL
+680 ELAKDELQRQVIRLL

-798 RTASSTALR
+798 RTASATALR
-807 GGEAVDRT
+807 GGEAVERT

-892 AKALKEIEHI
+892 AKALKEIEQI

-925 QGTKLAEQA
+925 AGTKLAEEA

-939 DIIQVSNRI
+939 DIIQVSSRI
-948 DALVRSITSDTIEQR
+948 DALVRSITTDTIEQR

>member
-16 QLAETAYLQGNYQQS
+16 QLAETAYLQGNYQES
-31 ATIIDGLVSKFSNDP
+31 ATIIDGLVAKFNNDP

-61 QYEIGKKEYER
+61 QYEIGKKEYEY

-79 PEFLQFA
+79 PEFIQFA

-97 SQMDDAPEERFHQGL
+97 NQTG

-125 YRETTADPAEL
+125 YRETNTDPGEM

-160 DVSGQL
+160 EASGQL
-166 FPSQVT
+166 FPTQST
-172 DYFSIDSN
+172 DYFSIDAN
-180 TSDQKQSQVAT
+180 TNDRQQQVAT

-205 AFGYTQEDG
+205 AFGYTQEDA
-214 SEDLAGNPFD
+214 SEDFKHNPF
-224 ALPVAATAEAVDD
+224 AEFPVAAAAEAIDD
-237 TGFFNISPAA
+237 TGFFNLSPAA

-254 DPDRTATSQ
+254 DPDR
-263 ADSASERHDTPAASS
+263 PAAS
-278 TNDRAQTAAA
+278 NDDVPAPAPIEPPTVTDPSSKA
-288 EHQDRQFTLDD
+288 DRFTSEEPAD
-299 PQELA
+299 LA

-312 PKASTMQHGEN
+312 AKAAEMQQGEPPI
-323 SSPAVD
+323 PANERHREPID
-329 EAAARAEA
+329 
-337 AASSAFV
+337 
-344 PENHQNGDRVSFSV
+344 FSV

-367 ISGALPLAWPPTGQQ
+367 ISGALPMAWPPTGQQ
-382 AGTANWLT
+382 AGSPNWASDERQLEADNRHRATAGS
-390 DDRAEA
+390 DDAD
-396 AETNRANGGNGYSD
+396 ANF
-410 VDLDIASMGISPALQ
+410 DLADLQVSPAFQ
-425 AAFQPHSTTSGSLH
+425 SAFQPQDRPSGALGHNRAPVSLSSSDLSFINGNNSGSL
-439 NGRGAALND
+439 
-448 SSEPSFMNNH
+448 
-458 GNSGPISGDEPQ
+458 SGGEPQ

-481 DRATPSSFNIPR
+481 DRSTPSAFTIPK

-508 SISGIKNP
+508 SVSGIKNP
-516 QPGTISNIYR
+516 QPGAMSTIYR
-526 EDGPNMTNL
+526 EDTPNMTNL
-535 VTPQGIFAPFENASF
+535 VTPQGMFAPFENASF

-558 SVAGIGT
+558 GAAGIGT
-565 ALAIAGATCVM
+565 AIAIAGTIFVTSM
-576 SLTLDAKKEAVR
+576 TLDPKIAKETR
-588 TPLQQAG
+588 MPLQQAG
-595 GIMALVGGLTSFGV
+595 GLAMLVGGLASFGI
-609 ATLLAGRYTKQVGR
+609 AKLLTGRYTRQVSR

-948 DALVRSITSDTIEQR
+948 DALVRSITTDTIEQR

>member
-1 MISNSDYTQDYTHEY
+1 MISNSDYTQDYTQEY
-16 QLAETAYLQGNYQQS
+16 QLAEAAYLQGNYEKAAS
-31 ATIIDGLVSKFSNDP
+31 IIDSLVTKFHDDP

-61 QYEIGKKEYER
+61 QYEIGKKEYEY
-72 VLKISTD
+72 VLTISTD
-79 PEFLQFA
+79 AEFLQFA

-97 SQMDDAPEERFHQGL
+97 SQAV
-112 DRQQFNGGDSGGH
+112 DRVDKQQFGSGHSGGDSGGH
-125 YRETTADPAEL
+125 YRETTTDPAEL
-136 LTWRQPEDL
+136 MTWRQPEDL

-154 ALNFNV
+154 ALSFNV
-160 DVSGQL
+160 DMSGQL
-166 FPSQVT
+166 FPSQAT
-172 DYFSIDSN
+172 DFFSEGSN
-180 TSDQKQSQVAT
+180 SGGYSQPSRANVAT
-191 GYHNNEQET
+191 GFHNNEQET

-205 AFGYTQEDG
+205 AFGYTQTEGDPTG
-214 SEDLAGNPFD
+214 TPDTGLLQTFSAVEKTEAG
-224 ALPVAATAEAVDD
+224 DD

-247 HRAFATF
+247 HRAFASF
-254 DPDRTATSQ
+254 DPDRANDVTDSPPPPQ
-263 ADSASERHDTPAASS
+263 VADVVDPA
-278 TNDRAQTAAA
+278 D
-288 EHQDRQFTLDD
+288 
-299 PQELA
+299 
-304 SRPTMIFN
+304 RPTMIF
-312 PKASTMQHGEN
+312 ASN
-323 SSPAVD
+323 SSED
-329 EAAARAEA
+329 H
-337 AASSAFV
+337 AFSDT
-344 PENHQNGDRVSFSV
+344 DRPNSGFSV
-358 EDISDALNE
+358 ADISDALNE
-367 ISGALPLAWPPTGQQ
+367 ISGALPQAWPPV
-382 AGTANWLT
+382 N
-390 DDRAEA
+390 
-396 AETNRANGGNGYSD
+396 
-410 VDLDIASMGISPALQ
+410 P
-425 AAFQPHSTTSGSLH
+425 
-439 NGRGAALND
+439 
-448 SSEPSFMNNH
+448 SSEQMNWMNNDVVVNARNATTFDDNHGEATNDFMNFGGPSTFHDDFAAQANLPSPV
-458 GNSGPISGDEPQ
+458 NLAPPADSGGTQ
-470 SGFLDLPDDFL
+470 SGFFDLPDNFL
-481 DRATPSSFNIPR
+481 APPERSPLDAPKSSA
-493 SSGMFD
+493 MFD

-508 SISGIKNP
+508 SISGIKTP
-516 QPGTISNIYR
+516 QTSMDSAIYR
-526 EDGPNMTNL
+526 DENTYMNSEKSAG
-535 VTPQGIFAPFENASF
+535 GILAPFENASF

-558 SVAGIGT
+558 GAAGIG
-565 ALAIAGATCVM
+565 AAVAIAGVTFGC
-576 SLTLDAKKEAVR
+576 SLTLDKKDEAAR
-588 TPLQQAG
+588 GPIQQAG
-595 GIMALVGGLTSFGV
+595 LIMMVVGGLTSFGI
-609 ATLLAGRYTKQVGR
+609 TKILTGQYTKQVTR
-623 GVRDLQSNF
+623 SVRDLQSNF
-632 EQVAQG
+632 EQVSQG
-638 NMTARATIAS
+638 NMSARATVSS
-648 QDELGQL
+648 QNELGTL
-655 ASSFNYMLQSVV
+655 SSTFNYMLQSVV
-667 VSNSEAQRKAREM
+667 TSNSEAQRKARDM
-680 EQAKDELQRQVIRLL
+680 ELAKDELQRQVIRLL

-798 RTASSTALR
+798 RTASATALR
-807 GGEAVDRT
+807 GGEAVERT

-892 AKALKEIEHI
+892 AKALKEIEQI

-925 QGTKLAEQA
+925 AGTKLAEEA

-939 DIIQVSNRI
+939 DIIQVSSRI
-948 DALVRSITSDTIEQR
+948 DALVRSITTDTIEQR

>member
-1 MISNSDYTQDYTHEY
+1 MQDYTQDY
-16 QLAETAYLQGNYQQS
+16 QLAEAAYLQGNYEK
-31 ATIIDGLVSKFSNDP
+31 AAAIIDSLVTKFHDDP

-61 QYEIGKKEYER
+61 QYEIGKKEYEY
-72 VLKISTD
+72 VLKIATD
-79 PEFLQFA
+79 PEFIQFA
-86 NSGLEYANSCL
+86 NSGLEYATSCL
-97 SQMDDAPEERFHQGL
+97 SQTSASSVQES
-112 DRQQFNGGDSGGH
+112 FNGGDSGGH
-125 YRETTADPAEL
+125 YRDTSADSAEL

-160 DVSGQL
+160 DMSGQL
-166 FPSQVT
+166 SPNQGTDFFAIETNAPSQ
-172 DYFSIDSN
+172 
-180 TSDQKQSQVAT
+180 KPPPVAT
-191 GYHNNEQET
+191 GFYNNEQET

-205 AFGYTQEDG
+205 AFGYDRTDNPSNQLF
-214 SEDLAGNPFD
+214 EDLP
-224 ALPVAATAEAVDD
+224 LAATSEAADD

-247 HRAFATF
+247 HRAFASF
-254 DPDRTATSQ
+254 DPDLADEKATAV
-263 ADSASERHDTPAASS
+263 TPPV
-278 TNDRAQTAAA
+278 A
-288 EHQDRQFTLDD
+288 EPLGVA
-299 PQELA
+299 E
-304 SRPTMIFN
+304 RPTLVT
-312 PKASTMQHGEN
+312 PVHHA
-323 SSPAVD
+323 PA
-329 EAAARAEA
+329 
-337 AASSAFV
+337 
-344 PENHQNGDRVSFSV
+344 PEQVEFSV

-367 ISGALPLAWPPTGQQ
+367 ISGALPMAWPPTAQSSSE
-382 AGTANWLT
+382 TPSWMSANSIADNFDSPRVQNNDAALDGFDLAVAQVFQDT
-390 DDRAEA
+390 FQPAANMSTNSPEPTPKPQFTGIDRQ
-396 AETNRANGGNGYSD
+396 
-410 VDLDIASMGISPALQ
+410 LASM
-425 AAFQPHSTTSGSLH
+425 
-439 NGRGAALND
+439 ND
-448 SSEPSFMNNH
+448 D
-458 GNSGPISGDEPQ
+458 GPQ
-470 SGFLDLPDDFL
+470 SGFFDIPDNFLEQPVPSAIVLPK
-481 DRATPSSFNIPR
+481 

-508 SISGIKNP
+508 SISGIKN
-516 QPGTISNIYR
+516 QPGGTISNIYR
-526 EDGPNMTNL
+526 EDSPNMTNL
-535 VTPQGIFAPFENASF
+535 NPSQGMFAPFENASF

-558 SVAGIGT
+558 GAAGLG
-565 ALAIAGATCVM
+565 AAVAIASVTFATSM
-576 SLTLDAKKEAVR
+576 GLAPRDPARE
-588 TPLQQAG
+588 PLQKAG
-595 GIMALVGGLTSFGV
+595 ALMMLVGGLTSFGI
-609 ATLLAGRYTKQVGR
+609 TKILTGRYTKQVSR
-623 GVRDLQSNF
+623 SVRDLQSNF

-638 NMTARATIAS
+638 NMGARASVSS
-648 QDELGQL
+648 QDELGL
-655 ASSFNYMLQSVV
+655 LSSSFNYMLQSVV
-667 VSNSEAQRKAREM
+667 TSNSEAQRKAREM
-680 EQAKDELQRQVIRLL
+680 ELAKDELQRQVIRLL

-738 QVAAVQVNQGST
+738 QVAAVQVNQSST

-798 RTASSTALR
+798 RTASSTALK
-807 GGEAVDRT
+807 GGEAVERT

-902 VLQIQSETGSVMA
+902 VLQIQSETGQVMA

-925 QGTKLAEQA
+925 AGTKLAEQA

-948 DALVRSITSDTIEQR
+948 DSLVRSITSDTIEQR

>member
-1 MISNSDYTQDYTHEY
+1 MISNPDRMQDYTQDY
-16 QLAETAYLQGNYQQS
+16 QLAEAAYLQGNYEKA
-31 ATIIDGLVSKFSNDP
+31 ATIIDTLVTKFQDDP

-61 QYEIGKKEYER
+61 QYEIGKKEYEY
-72 VLKISTD
+72 VIGISTD

-86 NSGLEYANSCL
+86 HSGLDYANSCIG
-97 SQMDDAPEERFHQGL
+97 QMGDRVERE
-112 DRQQFNGGDSGGH
+112 QFNGGDSGGH
-125 YRETTADPAEL
+125 YRNTTADSAEL

-160 DVSGQL
+160 DMSGQL
-166 FPSQVT
+166 FPAQGT
-172 DYFSIDSN
+172 DIFSLETN
-180 TSDQKQSQVAT
+180 TNIGSHKPQIAT
-191 GYHNNEQET
+191 GFYNNEQET

-205 AFGYTQEDG
+205 AFGYNQEESKAEQLFDDLPLANA
-214 SEDLAGNPFD
+214 SE
-224 ALPVAATAEAVDD
+224 AADD

-247 HRAFATF
+247 QRAFETL
-254 DPDRTATSQ
+254 DPDRSPSPFESSDRSTDVPAAVSPEPESNTDMP
-263 ADSASERHDTPAASS
+263 DSTVAASE
-278 TNDRAQTAAA
+278 
-288 EHQDRQFTLDD
+288 
-299 PQELA
+299 
-304 SRPTMIFN
+304 RPTMIF
-312 PKASTMQHGEN
+312 
-323 SSPAVD
+323 PAHAPEPSVQPLHD
-329 EAAARAEA
+329 KIAEI
-337 AASSAFV
+337 S
-344 PENHQNGDRVSFSV
+344 GDFGPAEFSV

-367 ISGALPLAWPPTGQQ
+367 ISGALPMAWPPTGQSSNP
-382 AGTANWLT
+382 ANWM
-390 DDRAEA
+390 DE
-396 AETNRANGGNGYSD
+396 
-410 VDLDIASMGISPALQ
+410 ISPADARGIERHDDIDNPQ
-425 AAFQPHSTTSGSLH
+425 ADGFDFNVAQAFQDAFQPQEVHTTPP
-439 NGRGAALND
+439 AAHVPPAQSPPKFATIEQPQFAAED
-448 SSEPSFMNNH
+448 
-458 GNSGPISGDEPQ
+458 GDFGPQ

-481 DRATPSSFNIPR
+481 EQRVPSAMETPKSSA
-493 SSGMFD
+493 MFD

-508 SISGIKNP
+508 SISGIKA
-516 QPGTISNIYR
+516 QPTGAISSMYR
-526 EDGPNMTNL
+526 DDNSHLTHIAPA
-535 VTPQGIFAPFENASF
+535 QGIFAPFENASF
-550 QKKQWLIS
+550 QKKQWMIS
-558 SVAGIGT
+558 GAAGLG
-565 ALAIAGATCVM
+565 AAVVIAGVTFVA
-576 SLTLDAKKEAVR
+576 SLTLPEKVAKDAR
-588 TPLQQAG
+588 PPLQNAG
-595 GIMALVGGLTSFGV
+595 ALMMLLGGLTSFGV
-609 ATLLAGRYTKQVGR
+609 TKILTGRYTRQVTR
-623 GVRDLQSNF
+623 SVRDLQSNF

-638 NMTARATIAS
+638 NMGARATVSS
-648 QDELGQL
+648 QDELGVL
-655 ASSFNYMLQSVV
+655 SSSFNYMLQSVV
-667 VSNSEAQRKAREM
+667 TSNSEAQRKAREM
-680 EQAKDELQRQVIRLL
+680 ELAKDELQRQVIRLL

-738 QVAAVQVNQGST
+738 QVAAVQVNQSST

-807 GGEAVDRT
+807 GGEAVERT

>member
-1 MISNSDYTQDYTHEY
+1 MISNSDYTQDYTQEY
-16 QLAETAYLQGNYQQS
+16 QLAEAAYLQGNYEKA
-31 ATIIDGLVSKFSNDP
+31 ATIIDPLVNKFQEDP

-61 QYEIGKKEYER
+61 QYEIGKKEYEY
-72 VLKISTD
+72 VIAISQD

-86 NSGLEYANSCL
+86 HSGLEYANSCL
-97 SQMDDAPEERFHQGL
+97 QPINGAGAGGQ
-112 DRQQFNGGDSGGH
+112 QQFNDGDSGGH
-125 YRETTADPAEL
+125 YRETTADSAEL

-160 DVSGQL
+160 DISGQL
-166 FPSQVT
+166 FPSQST
-172 DYFSIDSN
+172 DFFAP
-180 TSDQKQSQVAT
+180 DQNSSGHGNSSVGTGVAT
-191 GYHNNEQET
+191 GFYNNDQET

-205 AFGYTQEDG
+205 AFGYTQEESQSAPADTG
-214 SEDLAGNPFD
+214 MLHS
-224 ALPVAATAEAVDD
+224 LPVAGTRETVDD

-247 HRAFATF
+247 HRAFASF
-254 DPDRTATSQ
+254 DPDRPG
-263 ADSASERHDTPAASS
+263 DNNIDTVDRPETTPVTPPAKPLAGLAPNHPQS
-278 TNDRAQTAAA
+278 T
-288 EHQDRQFTLDD
+288 TLDPVADLQPDLDYQLD
-299 PQELA
+299 PA
-304 SRPTMIFN
+304 DRPTMIFAA
-312 PKASTMQHGEN
+312 PN
-323 SSPAVD
+323 SGIVGDISRGQVD
-329 EAAARAEA
+329 
-337 AASSAFV
+337 
-344 PENHQNGDRVSFSV
+344 FSV

-367 ISGALPLAWPPTGQQ
+367 ISGALPLAWPPTDRSTADSLNWMNNDASLEPHNDSTFEPNRDHEAEDLIELAKLQ
-382 AGTANWLT
+382 AFQDDFQAANHH
-390 DDRAEA
+390 
-396 AETNRANGGNGYSD
+396 
-410 VDLDIASMGISPALQ
+410 SPATPDPLNL
-425 AAFQPHSTTSGSLH
+425 AEYREDSGGS
-439 NGRGAALND
+439 
-448 SSEPSFMNNH
+448 
-458 GNSGPISGDEPQ
+458 Q
-470 SGFLDLPDDFL
+470 SGFFDLPDNFL
-481 DRATPSSFNIPR
+481 EPPTRSAIDGPKSSA
-493 SSGMFD
+493 MFD

-508 SISGIKNP
+508 SISGIKTP
-516 QPGTISNIYR
+516 QPAAPSSIYR
-526 EDGPNMTNL
+526 DDQLQMTNIEANKGL
-535 VTPQGIFAPFENASF
+535 LAPFENASF

-558 SVAGIGT
+558 GAAGFG
-565 ALAIAGATCVM
+565 AAVAIAGVTFVT
-576 SLTLDAKKEAVR
+576 SLTLPNKDKALE
-588 TPLQQAG
+588 PLQKAG
-595 GIMALVGGLTSFGV
+595 ALMMVMGGLTSFGI
-609 ATLLAGRYTKQVGR
+609 TRILLGRYTKQVSR
-623 GVRDLQSNF
+623 SIRDLQSNF

-638 NMTARATIAS
+638 NMSARATVSS
-648 QDELGQL
+648 QDELGTL
-655 ASSFNYMLQSVV
+655 SSSFNYMLQSVV
-667 VSNSEAQRKAREM
+667 TSNSEAQRKARDM
-680 EQAKDELQRQVIRLL
+680 ELAKDELQRQVIRLL

-807 GGEAVDRT
+807 GGEAVERT

-892 AKALKEIEHI
+892 AKALKEIEQI

-925 QGTKLAEQA
+925 AGTKLAEEA

-939 DIIQVSNRI
+939 DIIQVSSRI
-948 DALVRSITSDTIEQR
+948 DALVRSITTDTIEQR

>member
-1 MISNSDYTQDYTHEY
+1 MISNSDRMQDYTQDY
-16 QLAETAYLQGNYQQS
+16 QLAEAAYLQGNYEKA
-31 ATIIDGLVSKFSNDP
+31 ATIIDTLVTKFQDDP

-61 QYEIGKKEYER
+61 QYEIGQKEYEY
-72 VLKISTD
+72 VLGISTD
-79 PEFLQFA
+79 EEFLQFA
-86 NSGLEYANSCL
+86 HSGLEYANSCL
-97 SQMDDAPEERFHQGL
+97 SQMGDAASQS
-112 DRQQFNGGDSGGH
+112 QFNGGDSGGH
-125 YRETTADPAEL
+125 YRDTSADSAEL

-160 DVSGQL
+160 DMSGQL
-166 FPSQVT
+166 FPNQAT
-172 DYFSIDSN
+172 DFFAAE
-180 TSDQKQSQVAT
+180 THTPGQKSPQVAT
-191 GYHNNEQET
+191 GFYNNEQET

-205 AFGYTQEDG
+205 AFGYDRPNDP
-214 SEDLAGNPFD
+214 SNALFNDLP
-224 ALPVAATAEAVDD
+224 LAATSEAIDD

-254 DPDRTATSQ
+254 DPDRS
-263 ADSASERHDTPAASS
+263 DE
-278 TNDRAQTAAA
+278 
-288 EHQDRQFTLDD
+288 QD
-299 PQELA
+299 P
-304 SRPTMIFN
+304 
-312 PKASTMQHGEN
+312 
-323 SSPAVD
+323 
-329 EAAARAEA
+329 A
-337 AASSAFV
+337 AASQEAAVIATAAPELVSADRPTLIV
-344 PENHQNGDRVSFSV
+344 LPNHRPEPTAHNPHPAAEFTPQIEFSV

-367 ISGALPLAWPPTGQQ
+367 ISGALPLAWPPTAQSSD
-382 AGTANWLT
+382 ASNWMNDNSVPEERT
-390 DDRAEA
+390 GSAEHHPDA
-396 AETNRANGGNGYSD
+396 SD
-410 VDLDIASMGISPALQ
+410 FDVAQVFQ
-425 AAFQPHSTTSGSLH
+425 AAFQPQSGFQNAVNPLESPSTSPS
-439 NGRGAALND
+439 AAIEQLSATGND
-448 SSEPSFMNNH
+448 
-458 GNSGPISGDEPQ
+458 GPQ
-470 SGFLDLPDDFL
+470 SGFFDLPDNFL
-481 DRATPSSFNIPR
+481 EQSAPSSMNIPK

-508 SISGIKNP
+508 SISGIKN
-516 QPGTISNIYR
+516 QPHGVISNIYR
-526 EDGPNMTNL
+526 EDSPNLTNL
-535 VTPQGIFAPFENASF
+535 NASQGVFAPFENASF

-558 SVAGIGT
+558 GAAGFGAAI
-565 ALAIAGATCVM
+565 AIAGVTFVS
-576 SLTLDAKKEAVR
+576 SLNLPSTAASARE
-588 TPLQQAG
+588 PLRNA
-595 GIMALVGGLTSFGV
+595 GIMMTLVGGLSSFGI
-609 ATLLAGRYTKQVGR
+609 TRLLLGRYTKQVSR
-623 GVRDLQSNF
+623 SVRDLQSNF

-638 NMTARATIAS
+638 NMGARATVSS
-648 QDELGQL
+648 QDELGL
-655 ASSFNYMLQSVV
+655 LSSSFNYMLQSVV
-667 VSNSEAQRKAREM
+667 TSNSEAQRKAREM
-680 EQAKDELQRQVIRLL
+680 ELAKDELQRQVIRLL

-738 QVAAVQVNQGST
+738 QVAAVQVNQSST

-807 GGEAVDRT
+807 GGEAVERT

-902 VLQIQSETGSVMA
+902 VLQIQSETGQVMA

-925 QGTKLAEQA
+925 AGTKLAEQA

-948 DALVRSITSDTIEQR
+948 DSLVRSITSDTIEQR

>member
-1 MISNSDYTQDYTHEY
+1 MMSTPDPMQDYTQDY
-16 QLAETAYLQGNYQQS
+16 QLAEAAYLQGDYEKA
-31 ATIIDGLVSKFSNDP
+31 ATIIDTLVSKFHEDP

-61 QYEIGKKEYER
+61 QYEIGKKEYEY
-72 VLKISTD
+72 VIGISTD

-86 NSGLEYANSCL
+86 NSGLEYAVSCL
-97 SQMDDAPEERFHQGL
+97 DQMG
-112 DRQQFNGGDSGGH
+112 DRANSEQFGGDSGGH
-125 YRETTADPAEL
+125 YRKTTADSAEL

-160 DVSGQL
+160 DMSGQL
-166 FPSQVT
+166 FPSQAT
-172 DYFSIDSN
+172 DFFSVDTNIAG
-180 TSDQKQSQVAT
+180 QKQPQVAT
-191 GYHNNEQET
+191 GFYNNEQET

-205 AFGYTQEDG
+205 AFGYDR
-214 SEDLAGNPFD
+214 
-224 ALPVAATAEAVDD
+224 AEPPSHQLFEGISTSANADVNDD

-247 HRAFATF
+247 QRAFANL
-254 DPDRTATSQ
+254 DPDLSPESPADISPNLTIPATIQSESPADRSDRETTADRPTFI
-263 ADSASERHDTPAASS
+263 T
-278 TNDRAQTAAA
+278 TNDRVETDAPGDLSQ
-288 EHQDRQFTLDD
+288 Q
-299 PQELA
+299 
-304 SRPTMIFN
+304 M
-312 PKASTMQHGEN
+312 
-323 SSPAVD
+323 PAPM
-329 EAAARAEA
+329 E
-337 AASSAFV
+337 
-344 PENHQNGDRVSFSV
+344 FSV

-367 ISGALPLAWPPTGQQ
+367 ISGALPLAWPPTAQSGQ
-382 AGTANWLT
+382 ADSPHNWMND
-390 DDRAEA
+390 DDRDRLNPLA
-396 AETNRANGGNGYSD
+396 ADSIDN
-410 VDLDIASMGISPALQ
+410 PQ
-425 AAFQPHSTTSGSLH
+425 ADGFDFGVSHVFHDAFQPQPTEGESANPAPGSPSKFMPLDRQVLSGILGEDDS
-439 NGRGAALND
+439 NGGT
-448 SSEPSFMNNH
+448 
-458 GNSGPISGDEPQ
+458 Q
-470 SGFLDLPDDFL
+470 SGFFDLPDNFL
-481 DRATPSSFNIPR
+481 EQPTPSSLNMPK
-493 SSGMFD
+493 SSAMFD

-508 SISGIKNP
+508 SISGIKN
-516 QPGTISNIYR
+516 QPHGAISNVYR
-526 EDGPNMTNL
+526 EEDLQNVTNL
-535 VTPQGIFAPFENASF
+535 TPQGMFAPFENASF

-558 SVAGIGT
+558 SAAGLGAAI
-565 ALAIAGATCVM
+565 AIAGVTFVA
-576 SLTLDAKKEAVR
+576 SLTIPEKIAKDAR
-588 TPLQQAG
+588 PPLQNAG
-595 GIMALVGGLTSFGV
+595 ALMMVLGGLTSFGI
-609 ATLLAGRYTKQVGR
+609 TRILTGRYTKQISR
-623 GVRDLQSNF
+623 SVRDLQSNF

-638 NMTARATIAS
+638 NMAARATVSS
-648 QDELGQL
+648 QDELGL
-655 ASSFNYMLQSVV
+655 LSSSFNYMLQSVV
-667 VSNSEAQRKAREM
+667 TSNSEAQRKAREM
-680 EQAKDELQRQVIRLL
+680 ELAKDELQRQVIRLL

-738 QVAAVQVNQGST
+738 QVAAVQVNQSST

-807 GGEAVDRT
+807 GGEAVERT

-925 QGTKLAEQA
+925 AGTKLAEQA